1 MNTANGTYSS
11 TAGVGS
17 NIYNFVPGT
26 YFSSPTMDA
35 GGFGAAGARAA
46 TPVAPVEY
54 YGANIDYSGFVDPNA
69 GMGEFRKGLNRGW
82 EQTQALGY
90 GSVGLLGDIL
100 GLDEVRDWGF
110 EGYQRNM
117 EEAAHYQAAT
127 PGFTDIDSVG
137 SALDWVAGTA
147 GELIPTAASTIATA
161 GGASIL
167 ARTVGS
173 KLLRRYAAK
182 EIAQKTAELSAAG
195 FAQDQAKALATKE
208 ALANLSR
215 KVGTASMIG
224 FSAGQEAGANWG
236 QDVENHG
243 KANTS
248 PGLDL
253 MFGLAS
259 GMSEAIW
266 GADASLWRAVTGR
279 AVKPSV
285 ERAFR
290 RELINGLPKA
300 MISEGSQEAFQE
312 ILSKINANIQDSK
325 DLVTVDDIEDIFN
338 AAMAGS
344 LGGAGFHMPTLLAS
358 RRQRKQDNTKAFEQN
373 ASTGVD
379 SITRTTNPLNDPA
392 DTRRMQQDLVEARN
406 PWMVARKQEQD
417 YLRGW
422 DEYANEERAKFEQSW
437 NSANAKLLSSF
448 AAIQDKL
455 PRLNELPPNER
466 KNINRILAQHQKYT
480 QEKQKALDALNKRL
494 DKGYTAADG
503 TLITAAKRQV
513 MLDNKRRYEQI
524 NAVPA
529 LNRVLEDATVYA
541 QKVGNAI
548 DKRITT
554 ITSAINELTARME
567 SDQRSLS
574 LTADKYR
581 RYQAELKKLTNMR
594 AASLRSKRNVVKA
607 ISKITKKASNITQDE
622 LGSVGL
628 DVQELYHVGDSA
640 LELSRTND
648 IFREGQATRLED
660 VNDRF
665 EQLKEQVQKA
675 QKRVDALSD
684 EKYGDRKKAVQDVLR
699 NTAISLSGTDL
710 YRDMPLRNFEGPTDT
725 DPTANAREQQER
737 EATDRATIRSGFDSL
752 KNEVLREQQVL
763 AQQQDI
769 AARNEVIR
777 DNTGQQNV
785 QADPQDTQIK
795 PQEPRGGTENE
806 NPTQPLGQQEIEPQK
821 VTSAIESDVAIERE
835 RENNQSVATAVRSL
849 DNMSKQRI
857 IRLTEWLSN
866 TMKSLPV
873 LRDKVVLCLN
883 GSDAVLPIEVRN
895 SLQNVQGAVRGVYW
909 NDRIYLFT
917 DNIMNKQD
925 AVRTLIHE
933 GVVHYGLRSIM
944 TNEQLGKFLDLTY
957 HNFANTKEWSD
968 FQSRRPEYFKNGDRV
983 TQAEEFVAYLA
994 EQMKLSRMLGPSTKS
1009 LFTRVVSFLRNL
1021 LASIGLFENV
1031 TSKDIRDV
1039 ISLSAQNLARKRGDA
1054 DYIASTIKGLE
1065 VLIGDT
1071 VPLQDS
1077 VMFQTAFHG
1086 TPHKFDQFTL
1096 DHIGSGEGAQAHG
1109 WGLYFAQ
1116 NREVSEGYRDRL
1128 ADKNT
1133 VVQLGENQ
1141 YTAIYTGTIR
1151 PDWVAADGQKVTP
1164 YSPLEL
1170 ALSALYETGNVA
1182 DAVAYLEDIQS
1193 DLESIDDLYETDR
1206 RKLSNIPRALLYL
1219 EDSKIDFV
1227 KSGSLF
1233 EVDIPENDVLLD
1245 EDLPISSQPEKVKEV
1260 VNKLIDLYELPVTEA
1275 DSGGKFYRKYSQ
1287 EMLSPEDASRD
1298 LNDRGI
1304 KGITYDG
1311 MLDGRCFVVFDDKAI
1326 KILNK
1331 LEDVVNNPEIRYAF
1345 QERQVNEDPVYGM
1358 RFLSAEASQP
1368 YYRNLE
1374 GTRSGNTNTPYIVN
1388 LPKNS
1393 NTLNLNDVITSQSNQ
1408 VQSRLKKLIDT
1419 LGVDINPKTTS
1430 GWSLYNILSE
1440 ALGSKRKAT
1449 EILRDFGVRGAQYA
1463 ENGNNN
1469 FYLFEGNNLSD
1480 KPYQYNTDVLSEPK
1494 FLVTKE
1500 TPADEI
1506 TTDLV
1511 TGDLTTKDTADEL
1524 SYMNALYSEVESQS
1538 KGLNRLRDVLK
1549 TGKTRDKDGNIIEHS
1564 LWEKV
1569 IEGSVDQYRRLYTVQ
1584 NYLKKKFPG
1593 IINGVT
1599 NVYQQLQGMI
1609 NRIRQ
1614 AQCNYRNEFF
1624 RPAIEAL
1631 QSIDAP
1637 IPVYDKDGNIV
1648 RTYKKGDALYE
1659 DFLLKMFDDVLV
1671 ARHAAERNKSVSDRM
1686 RGHRYPIKD
1695 EDGNV
1700 VGTGHTNRK
1709 KPSEKDTI
1717 INASGMSDAQAAR
1730 ILERYGNFP
1739 GLDKAIAH
1747 VDRMNKFTLNT
1758 MLSNNLITQEAYD
1771 RMSKYDFY
1779 VPLIGWQ
1786 EMGEQ
1791 MFPAYFRSGGR
1802 SMSTGGKP
1810 VVRTAK
1816 GRSGLPESPFLRSV
1830 KQMDDIL
1837 AIAERNELMRNFG
1850 ELVKSVNNTED
1861 KNTLFEFDNKNPE
1874 AVRLQVL
1881 KDGTIGFVTKTTE
1894 FQGSGEGAVTY
1905 IDNDGSAKRIVI
1917 HDKWLAAAMR
1927 GENRAPISAYVNTL
1941 RKYTGI
1947 MTQYMTARNPAFA
1960 IVNPIRDLPSAII
1973 NIGSSIEENIQR
1985 GLLEKTEDI
1994 QKGVVKDVVSGKLMK
2009 LVWDISKYDTLG
2021 TKFDTSKYDAGLV
2034 SDLNDWRTYGGHTR
2048 MIDEM
2053 TVKDM
2058 AKSVRKELKEKGP
2071 IKSVANKLI
2080 DYMDVL
2086 SDTTENTTRFAV
2098 YRNFMKAFRENL
2110 NKRAKEEGWSDA
2122 RYAEELDIAKQKSV
2136 NIALECT
2143 VNFTRKGA
2151 WANAYNPLWAFSS
2164 ASLQSFA
2171 RICRNLWRPT
2181 STPQQNFKRVS
2192 KFLATGMAFPLMW
2205 GTVARAIMGDDDDGI
2220 NRYDKIPDY
2229 VKYGNLI
2236 IPMPFSDGGYV
2247 KIPLPYG
2254 YNVFTAAGTIFD
2266 DVIHGNTSATKGSMS
2281 LLKIAMNGVSP
2292 IDPSEQGILAFVP
2305 TLFKPVVEV
2314 AANVNFAGA
2323 PIMPS
2328 GPGTDSLAD
2337 HMKSWA
2343 STPQAYKDAAALINF
2358 ISGGWITKD
2367 GIGAV
2372 DISPETIEHITMS
2385 YSGGIGRI
2393 FQQMITLATS
2403 PAFGH
2408 EVGVKDVPVL
2418 NRLYGTTTY
2427 QNNNALY
2434 NRYNDQVNVAK
2445 ALMREAEGNPERT
2458 RELRDNFRSALSLEK
2473 KAQSATTE
2481 LNKIKQAE
2489 RALRKRYPQ
2498 GTKSRAFNAQMEL
2511 IQKRKERVMKRF
2523 NASAHRA
2530 GLTMD

>member
-26 YFSSPTMDA
+26 YFSSPTVDA

-117 EEAAHYQAAT
+117 EEAAQYQAAT

-266 GADASLWRAVTGR
+266 GADASLWRAITGR

-392 DTRRMQQDLVEARN
+392 DTRRMQQDLIEARN
-406 PWMVARKQEQD
+406 PWMVARQQEQE

-567 SDQRSLS
+567 SDQKSLS

-660 VNDRF
+660 INDRF

-684 EKYGDRKKAVQDVLR
+684 EKYGDRKQAVQDVLR

-725 DPTANAREQQER
+725 DPVANAREQQER

-785 QADPQDTQIK
+785 QADPQYTQIK
-795 PQEPRGGTENE
+795 PQEPRRGTENE

-821 VTSAIESDVAIERE
+821 VTSAIEQDKAVARE
-835 RENNQSVATAVRSL
+835 QELHQSVATSVLSQDQQVRSHL
-849 DNMSKQRI
+849 KTVTNWI
-857 IRLTEWLSN
+857 NN
-866 TMKSLPV
+866 TLNTLPS
-873 LRDKVVLCLN
+873 LRDNVVLCVDGN
-883 GSDAVLPIEVRN
+883 DSVLPLEVHN
-895 SLQNVQGAVRGVYW
+895 ALDSYTGTPKGVYW
-909 NDRIYLFT
+909 NGKVYLFT
-917 DNIMNKQD
+917 SNIRNKQD
-925 AVRTLIHE
+925 AVRTLVHE
-933 GVVHYGLRSIM
+933 GVAHFGLRSIM
-944 TNEQLGKFLDLTY
+944 TDAQLGNFLNLVY
-957 HNFANTKEWSD
+957 NNFNKSAEWKE
-968 FQSRRPEYFKNGDRV
+968 FVSRRSDAVKNADKV
-983 TQAEEFVAYLA
+983 TQAEEFVAYIA
-994 EQMKLSRMLGPSTKS
+994 EQMKVSQLVRPTTKS
-1009 LFTRVVSFLRNL
+1009 IFTRVINFLRNVL
-1021 LASIGLFENV
+1021 SKLGVGSDV
-1031 TSKDIRDV
+1031 TINDIREV
-1039 ISLSAQNLARKRGDA
+1039 IRLSAENLSRTDN
-1054 DYIASTIKGLE
+1054 DIANSIKE
-1065 VLIGDT
+1065 I
-1071 VPLQDS
+1071 
-1077 VMFQTAFHG
+1077 
-1086 TPHKFDQFTL
+1086 
-1096 DHIGSGEGAQAHG
+1096 
-1109 WGLYFAQ
+1109 
-1116 NREVSEGYRDRL
+1116 
-1128 ADKNT
+1128 
-1133 VVQLGENQ
+1133 
-1141 YTAIYTGTIR
+1141 
-1151 PDWVAADGQKVTP
+1151 
-1164 YSPLEL
+1164 
-1170 ALSALYETGNVA
+1170 
-1182 DAVAYLEDIQS
+1182 
-1193 DLESIDDLYETDR
+1193 
-1206 RKLSNIPRALLYL
+1206 
-1219 EDSKIDFV
+1219 
-1227 KSGSLF
+1227 
-1233 EVDIPENDVLLD
+1233 
-1245 EDLPISSQPEKVKEV
+1245 EV
-1260 VNKLIDLYELPVTEA
+1260 VETLGASVKKPVI
-1275 DSGGKFYRKYSQ
+1275 
-1287 EMLSPEDASRD
+1287 EDEVY
-1298 LNDRGI
+1298 GI
-1304 KGITYDG
+1304 K
-1311 MLDGRCFVVFDDKAI
+1311 
-1326 KILNK
+1326 
-1331 LEDVVNNPEIRYAF
+1331 
-1345 QERQVNEDPVYGM
+1345 
-1358 RFLSAEASQP
+1358 FLSAAASQG
-1368 YYRNLE
+1368 YYKRLE
-1374 GTRSGNTNTPYIVN
+1374 GSRSGNTNTPYILN

-1393 NTLNLNDVITSQSNQ
+1393 NTLNLNDKLNEQSEQ
-1408 VQSRLKKLIDT
+1408 VQARLNKLIQTTGLSVEMIPNQDGT
-1419 LGVDINPKTTS
+1419 FSAYFGEKEVAYGLNETQADDYLSEGKFINDVT
-1430 GWSLYNILSE
+1430 GWDVYNILAS
-1440 ALGSKRKAT
+1440 ALGSKRDAT
-1449 EILRDFGVRGAQYA
+1449 VALRDFGIRGAQFA
-1463 ENGNNN
+1463 KDGNNSY
-1469 FYLFEGNNLSD
+1469 FLFEGNNISS
-1480 KPYQYNTDVLSEPK
+1480 KPFEYNLEVLSEPK
-1494 FLVTKE
+1494 FLVTDE
-1500 TPADEI
+1500 TKAEDIVVDP
-1506 TTDLV
+1506 V
-1511 TGDLTTKDTADEL
+1511 TGELTQKDTADEL
-1524 SYMNALYSEVESQS
+1524 SYMNALYAEVESQS
-1538 KGLNRLRDVLK
+1538 KGLGKLKEVLK
-1549 TGKTRDKDGNIIEHS
+1549 TGKSRDADGNLIEHS

-1659 DFLLKMFDDVLV
+1659 DFLLKMLDDVLV

-1791 MFPAYFRSGGR
+1791 MFPAYFKSGGR

-1850 ELVKSVNNTED
+1850 ELVKSVNKTED
-1861 KNTLFEFDNKNPE
+1861 KNTLFEFDQKNPE

-1905 IDNDGSAKRIVI
+1905 IDNDGSVKRIVI

-2009 LVWDISKYDTLG
+2009 LIWDISKYDTLG

-2122 RYAEELDIAKQKSV
+2122 KYAEELDIAKQKSV

-2171 RICRNLWRPT
+2171 RICRNLWRST

-2236 IPMPFSDGGYV
+2236 IPMPFSDGGYI

-2367 GIGAV
+2367 GIGMV

-2393 FQQMITLATS
+2393 LQQMITLATS

-2458 RELRDNFRSALSLEK
+2458 RELRDNFRNALSLEK

-2511 IQKRKERVMKRF
+2511 IQKRKEQVMKRF

>member
-26 YFSSPTMDA
+26 YFSSPAVDA

-54 YGANIDYSGFVDPNA
+54 YGANIDYSGFIDPNA

-117 EEAAHYQAAT
+117 EEAAQYQAAT
-127 PGFTDIDSVG
+127 PGFTDIDSLG
-137 SALDWVAGTA
+137 SAANWIAGTF

-161 GGASIL
+161 GGASLL

-266 GADASLWRAVTGR
+266 GADASLWRAITGR

-567 SDQRSLS
+567 QDQKSLS

-581 RYQAELKKLTNMR
+581 RYQVELKKLTNMR

-607 ISKITKKASNITQDE
+607 VSKITKKASNITQDE

-628 DVQELYHVGDSA
+628 DIQELYHVGDSA

-660 VNDRF
+660 INDRF
-665 EQLKEQVQKA
+665 EQLKGQVQKA

-684 EKYGDRKKAVQDVLR
+684 EKYGDKKKAVQDVLR

-725 DPTANAREQQER
+725 DPIANAREQQER
-737 EATDRATIRSGFDSL
+737 EATDRDTIRSGFDSL
-752 KNEVLREQQVL
+752 KNEVLREQQAL

-795 PQEPRGGTENE
+795 PQEPVRDTENE

-821 VTSAIESDVAIERE
+821 VTSAIEQDKAVARE
-835 RENNQSVATAVRSL
+835 QELHQSVATSVLSQDQQVRSHL
-849 DNMSKQRI
+849 KTVTNWI
-857 IRLTEWLSN
+857 NN
-866 TMKSLPV
+866 TLNTLPS
-873 LRDKVVLCLN
+873 LRDNVVLCVDGN
-883 GSDAVLPIEVRN
+883 DSVLPLEVHN
-895 SLQNVQGAVRGVYW
+895 ALDSYTGTPKGVYW
-909 NDRIYLFT
+909 NGKVYLFT
-917 DNIMNKQD
+917 SNIRNKQD
-925 AVRTLIHE
+925 AVRTLVHE
-933 GVVHYGLRSIM
+933 GVAHFGLRSIM
-944 TNEQLGKFLDLTY
+944 TDVQLGNFLNLVY
-957 HNFANTKEWSD
+957 NNFNKSAEWREFVNRRSD
-968 FQSRRPEYFKNGDRV
+968 AVKNADKV
-983 TQAEEFVAYLA
+983 TQAEEFVAYIA
-994 EQMKLSRMLGPSTKS
+994 EQMKVSQLVRPTTKS
-1009 LFTRVVSFLRNL
+1009 IFTRVINFLRNVL
-1021 LASIGLFENV
+1021 SKLGVGSDV
-1031 TSKDIRDV
+1031 TINDIREV
-1039 ISLSAQNLARKRGDA
+1039 IRLSAENLSRTDN
-1054 DYIASTIKGLE
+1054 DIANSIKE
-1065 VLIGDT
+1065 I
-1071 VPLQDS
+1071 
-1077 VMFQTAFHG
+1077 
-1086 TPHKFDQFTL
+1086 
-1096 DHIGSGEGAQAHG
+1096 
-1109 WGLYFAQ
+1109 
-1116 NREVSEGYRDRL
+1116 
-1128 ADKNT
+1128 
-1133 VVQLGENQ
+1133 
-1141 YTAIYTGTIR
+1141 
-1151 PDWVAADGQKVTP
+1151 
-1164 YSPLEL
+1164 
-1170 ALSALYETGNVA
+1170 
-1182 DAVAYLEDIQS
+1182 
-1193 DLESIDDLYETDR
+1193 
-1206 RKLSNIPRALLYL
+1206 
-1219 EDSKIDFV
+1219 
-1227 KSGSLF
+1227 
-1233 EVDIPENDVLLD
+1233 
-1245 EDLPISSQPEKVKEV
+1245 EV
-1260 VNKLIDLYELPVTEA
+1260 VETLGASVKKPVI
-1275 DSGGKFYRKYSQ
+1275 
-1287 EMLSPEDASRD
+1287 EDEVY
-1298 LNDRGI
+1298 GI
-1304 KGITYDG
+1304 K
-1311 MLDGRCFVVFDDKAI
+1311 
-1326 KILNK
+1326 
-1331 LEDVVNNPEIRYAF
+1331 
-1345 QERQVNEDPVYGM
+1345 
-1358 RFLSAEASQP
+1358 FLSAAASQG
-1368 YYRNLE
+1368 YYKRLE
-1374 GTRSGNTNTPYIVN
+1374 GSRSGNTNTPYILN

-1393 NTLNLNDVITSQSNQ
+1393 NTLNLNDKLNEQSEQ
-1408 VQSRLKKLIDT
+1408 VQARLNKLI
-1419 LGVDINPKTTS
+1419 KTTGLSVEMIPNQDGTFSAYFGEKEVAS
-1430 GWSLYNILSE
+1430 GLNETQANDYLSE
-1440 ALGSKRKAT
+1440 GKFIDDVTGWDVYNTLASALGSKRDAT
-1449 EILRDFGVRGAQYA
+1449 VALRDFGIRGAQFA
-1463 ENGNNN
+1463 QDGNNSY
-1469 FYLFEGNNLSD
+1469 FLFEGNNISN
-1480 KPYQYNTDVLSEPK
+1480 KPFEYNLEALSEPK
-1494 FLVTKE
+1494 FLITDETKAE
-1500 TPADEI
+1500 DIVVDP
-1506 TTDLV
+1506 V
-1511 TGDLTTKDTADEL
+1511 TGELTQKDTADEL
-1524 SYMNALYSEVESQS
+1524 SYMNALYAEVESQS
-1538 KGLNRLRDVLK
+1538 KGLGKLKEVLK
-1549 TGKTRDKDGNIIEHS
+1549 TGKSRDADGNLIEHS

-1631 QSIDAP
+1631 QSIDTP

-1659 DFLLKMFDDVLV
+1659 DFLLKMLDDVLV

-1686 RGHRYPIKD
+1686 RGHRYHIKD

-1747 VDRMNKFTLNT
+1747 IDRMNKFTLNT
-1758 MLSNNLITQEAYD
+1758 MLSNNLITKEAYD

-1791 MFPAYFRSGGR
+1791 MFPAYFKSGGR

-1850 ELVKSVNNTED
+1850 ELVKSVNKTED
-1861 KNTLFEFDNKNPE
+1861 KNTLFEFDQKNPE

-1905 IDNDGSAKRIVI
+1905 IDNDGSVKRIVI

-2009 LVWDISKYDTLG
+2009 LIWDISKYDTLG

-2236 IPMPFSDGGYV
+2236 IPMPFSDGGYI

-2403 PAFGH
+2403 PVFGH

-2458 RELRDNFRSALSLEK
+2458 RELRDNFRNALSLEK

>member
-26 YFSSPTMDA
+26 YFSSPTVDA

-46 TPVAPVEY
+46 TPVEY

-117 EEAAHYQAAT
+117 EEAAQYQAAT

-137 SALDWVAGTA
+137 SALDWMAGTA

-167 ARTVGS
+167 ARTAGS

-208 ALANLSR
+208 AFANLSR

-358 RRQRKQDNTKAFEQN
+358 RRQRKEDNTKAFEQN

-466 KNINRILAQHQKYT
+466 KNINRILAQHQKYA

-554 ITSAINELTARME
+554 TTSAINELTARME
-567 SDQRSLS
+567 SDQKSLS

-660 VNDRF
+660 INDRF

-725 DPTANAREQQER
+725 DPVANAREQQER

-821 VTSAIESDVAIERE
+821 VTSAIEQDKAVVRE
-835 RENNQSVATAVRSL
+835 QELHQSIATSVLSQDQQVRNHLKTVTNWINNTL
-849 DNMSKQRI
+849 
-857 IRLTEWLSN
+857 N
-866 TMKSLPV
+866 TLPS
-873 LRDKVVLCLN
+873 LRDNVVLCVDGN
-883 GSDAVLPIEVRN
+883 DSVLPIEVHN
-895 SLQNVQGAVRGVYW
+895 ALDSYTGTPKGVYW
-909 NDRIYLFT
+909 DGKVYLFT
-917 DNIMNKQD
+917 SNIRNKQD
-925 AVRTLIHE
+925 AVRTLVHE
-933 GVVHYGLRSIM
+933 GVAHFGLRSIM
-944 TNEQLGKFLDLTY
+944 TDVQLGNFLNLVY
-957 HNFANTKEWSD
+957 NNFNKSAEWKE
-968 FQSRRPEYFKNGDRV
+968 FVSRRSDAVKNADKV
-983 TQAEEFVAYLA
+983 TQAEEFVAYIA
-994 EQMKLSRMLGPSTKS
+994 EQMKVSQLVRPTTKS
-1009 LFTRVVSFLRNL
+1009 IFTRVINFLRNVL
-1021 LASIGLFENV
+1021 SKLGVGSDV
-1031 TSKDIRDV
+1031 TINDIREV
-1039 ISLSAQNLARKRGDA
+1039 IRLSAENLSRTDN
-1054 DYIASTIKGLE
+1054 DIANSIKE
-1065 VLIGDT
+1065 I
-1071 VPLQDS
+1071 
-1077 VMFQTAFHG
+1077 
-1086 TPHKFDQFTL
+1086 
-1096 DHIGSGEGAQAHG
+1096 
-1109 WGLYFAQ
+1109 
-1116 NREVSEGYRDRL
+1116 
-1128 ADKNT
+1128 
-1133 VVQLGENQ
+1133 
-1141 YTAIYTGTIR
+1141 
-1151 PDWVAADGQKVTP
+1151 
-1164 YSPLEL
+1164 
-1170 ALSALYETGNVA
+1170 
-1182 DAVAYLEDIQS
+1182 
-1193 DLESIDDLYETDR
+1193 
-1206 RKLSNIPRALLYL
+1206 
-1219 EDSKIDFV
+1219 
-1227 KSGSLF
+1227 
-1233 EVDIPENDVLLD
+1233 
-1245 EDLPISSQPEKVKEV
+1245 EV
-1260 VNKLIDLYELPVTEA
+1260 VETLGASVKKPVI
-1275 DSGGKFYRKYSQ
+1275 
-1287 EMLSPEDASRD
+1287 EDEVY
-1298 LNDRGI
+1298 GI
-1304 KGITYDG
+1304 K
-1311 MLDGRCFVVFDDKAI
+1311 
-1326 KILNK
+1326 
-1331 LEDVVNNPEIRYAF
+1331 
-1345 QERQVNEDPVYGM
+1345 
-1358 RFLSAEASQP
+1358 FLSAAASQG
-1368 YYRNLE
+1368 YYKRLE
-1374 GTRSGNTNTPYIVN
+1374 GSRSGNTNTPYILN

-1393 NTLNLNDVITSQSNQ
+1393 NTFNLNDKLNEQSEQ
-1408 VQSRLKKLIDT
+1408 VQARLNKLIQ
-1419 LGVDINPKTTS
+1419 TTGLSVEMIPNQDGTFSAHFGEKEVAS
-1430 GWSLYNILSE
+1430 GLNETQANDYLSE
-1440 ALGSKRKAT
+1440 GKFINDVTGWDVYNTLASALGSKRDAT
-1449 EILRDFGVRGAQYA
+1449 VALRDFGIRGAQFA
-1463 ENGNNN
+1463 KDGNNSY
-1469 FYLFEGNNLSD
+1469 FLFEGNNISS
-1480 KPYQYNTDVLSEPK
+1480 KPFEYNLEVLSEPK
-1494 FLVTKE
+1494 FLVTDE
-1500 TPADEI
+1500 TKAEDIVVDP
-1506 TTDLV
+1506 V
-1511 TGDLTTKDTADEL
+1511 TGELTQKDTADEL
-1524 SYMNALYSEVESQS
+1524 SYMNALYAEVESQS
-1538 KGLNRLRDVLK
+1538 KGLGKLKEVLK
-1549 TGKTRDKDGNIIEHS
+1549 TGKSRDADGNLIEHS

-1659 DFLLKMFDDVLV
+1659 DFLLKMLDDVLV

-1686 RGHRYPIKD
+1686 RGHRYLIKD

-1739 GLDKAIAH
+1739 GLDEAIAH

-1791 MFPAYFRSGGR
+1791 MFPAYFKSGGR

-1850 ELVKSVNNTED
+1850 ELVKSVNKTED
-1861 KNTLFEFDNKNPE
+1861 KNTLFEFDTKNPE

-1905 IDNDGSAKRIVI
+1905 IDNDGSVKRIVI

-1994 QKGVVKDVVSGKLMK
+1994 QKGVVKDVVSGKLTK
-2009 LVWDISKYDTLG
+2009 LIWDISKYDTLG

-2236 IPMPFSDGGYV
+2236 IPMPFSDGGYI

-2367 GIGAV
+2367 GIGMV

-2393 FQQMITLATS
+2393 LQQMITLATS

-2458 RELRDNFRSALSLEK
+2458 RELRDNFRNALSLKK

-2511 IQKRKERVMKRF
+2511 IQKRKEQVMKRF

>member
-26 YFSSPTMDA
+26 YFSSPTVDA

-54 YGANIDYSGFVDPNA
+54 YGANIDYSGFVDLNA

-117 EEAAHYQAAT
+117 EEAAQYQAAT

-224 FSAGQEAGANWG
+224 FSAGQEAGADWG

-266 GADASLWRAVTGR
+266 GADASLWRAITGR

-567 SDQRSLS
+567 SDQKSLS

-607 ISKITKKASNITQDE
+607 VSKITKKASNITQDE

-660 VNDRF
+660 INDRF

-725 DPTANAREQQER
+725 DPVANAREQQER

-795 PQEPRGGTENE
+795 PQEPVRGTENE

-821 VTSAIESDVAIERE
+821 VTSAIEQDKAVARE
-835 RENNQSVATAVRSL
+835 QELHQSVATSVLSQDQQVRSHL
-849 DNMSKQRI
+849 KTVTNWI
-857 IRLTEWLSN
+857 NN
-866 TMKSLPV
+866 TLNTLPS
-873 LRDKVVLCLN
+873 LRDNVVLCVDGN
-883 GSDAVLPIEVRN
+883 DSVLPLEVHN
-895 SLQNVQGAVRGVYW
+895 ALDSYTGTPKGVYW
-909 NDRIYLFT
+909 NGKVYLFT
-917 DNIMNKQD
+917 SNIRNKQD
-925 AVRTLIHE
+925 AVRTLVHE
-933 GVVHYGLRSIM
+933 GVAHFGLRSIM
-944 TNEQLGKFLDLTY
+944 TDAQLGNFLNLVY
-957 HNFANTKEWSD
+957 NNFNKSAEWKE
-968 FQSRRPEYFKNGDRV
+968 FVSRRSDAVKNADKV
-983 TQAEEFVAYLA
+983 TQAEEFVAYIA
-994 EQMKLSRMLGPSTKS
+994 EQMKVSQLVRPTTKS
-1009 LFTRVVSFLRNL
+1009 IFTRVINFLRNVL
-1021 LASIGLFENV
+1021 SKLGVGSDV
-1031 TSKDIRDV
+1031 TINDIREV
-1039 ISLSAQNLARKRGDA
+1039 IRLSAENLSRTDN
-1054 DYIASTIKGLE
+1054 DIANSIKE
-1065 VLIGDT
+1065 I
-1071 VPLQDS
+1071 
-1077 VMFQTAFHG
+1077 
-1086 TPHKFDQFTL
+1086 
-1096 DHIGSGEGAQAHG
+1096 
-1109 WGLYFAQ
+1109 
-1116 NREVSEGYRDRL
+1116 
-1128 ADKNT
+1128 
-1133 VVQLGENQ
+1133 
-1141 YTAIYTGTIR
+1141 
-1151 PDWVAADGQKVTP
+1151 
-1164 YSPLEL
+1164 
-1170 ALSALYETGNVA
+1170 
-1182 DAVAYLEDIQS
+1182 
-1193 DLESIDDLYETDR
+1193 
-1206 RKLSNIPRALLYL
+1206 
-1219 EDSKIDFV
+1219 
-1227 KSGSLF
+1227 
-1233 EVDIPENDVLLD
+1233 
-1245 EDLPISSQPEKVKEV
+1245 EV
-1260 VNKLIDLYELPVTEA
+1260 VETLGASVKKPVI
-1275 DSGGKFYRKYSQ
+1275 
-1287 EMLSPEDASRD
+1287 EDEVY
-1298 LNDRGI
+1298 GI
-1304 KGITYDG
+1304 K
-1311 MLDGRCFVVFDDKAI
+1311 
-1326 KILNK
+1326 
-1331 LEDVVNNPEIRYAF
+1331 
-1345 QERQVNEDPVYGM
+1345 
-1358 RFLSAEASQP
+1358 FLSAAASQG
-1368 YYRNLE
+1368 YYKRLE
-1374 GTRSGNTNTPYIVN
+1374 GSRSGNTNTPYILN

-1393 NTLNLNDVITSQSNQ
+1393 NTLNLNDKLNEQSEQ
-1408 VQSRLKKLIDT
+1408 VQARLNKLIQ
-1419 LGVDINPKTTS
+1419 TTGLS
-1430 GWSLYNILSE
+1430 VEMIPNQDGTFSAYFGEKEVAYGLNETQANDYLSE
-1440 ALGSKRKAT
+1440 GKFINDVTGWDVYNTLASALGSKRDAT
-1449 EILRDFGVRGAQYA
+1449 VALRDFGVRGAQFA
-1463 ENGNNN
+1463 KDGNNSY
-1469 FYLFEGNNLSD
+1469 FLFEGNNISS
-1480 KPYQYNTDVLSEPK
+1480 KPFEYNLEVLSEPK
-1494 FLVTKE
+1494 FLVTDE
-1500 TPADEI
+1500 TKAEDIVVDP
-1506 TTDLV
+1506 V
-1511 TGDLTTKDTADEL
+1511 TGELTQKDTADEL
-1524 SYMNALYSEVESQS
+1524 SYMNALYAEVESQS
-1538 KGLNRLRDVLK
+1538 KGLGKLKEVLK
-1549 TGKTRDKDGNIIEHS
+1549 TGKSRDADGNLIEHS

-1637 IPVYDKDGNIV
+1637 IPVYDRDGNII
-1648 RTYKKGDALYE
+1648 RTYKKGDAFYE
-1659 DFLLKMFDDVLV
+1659 DFLLKMLDDVLV

-1686 RGHRYPIKD
+1686 RGHRYSIKD

-1791 MFPAYFRSGGR
+1791 MFPAYFKSGGR

-1850 ELVKSVNNTED
+1850 ELVKSVNKTED

-1905 IDNDGSAKRIVI
+1905 IDNDGSVKRIVI

-2009 LVWDISKYDTLG
+2009 LIWDISKYDTLG

-2122 RYAEELDIAKQKSV
+2122 KYAEELDIAKQKSV

-2171 RICRNLWRPT
+2171 RICRNLWRST

-2236 IPMPFSDGGYV
+2236 IPMPFSDGGYI

-2367 GIGAV
+2367 GIGMV

-2393 FQQMITLATS
+2393 LQQMITLATS

-2489 RALRKRYPQ
+2489 RTLRKRYPQ

-2511 IQKRKERVMKRF
+2511 IQKRKEQVMKRF

>member
-26 YFSSPTMDA
+26 YFSSPTVDA

-110 EGYQRNM
+110 EGYQKNM
-117 EEAAHYQAAT
+117 EEAAQYQAAT

-161 GGASIL
+161 SGASIL

-266 GADASLWRAVTGR
+266 GADASLWRAITGR
-279 AVKPSV
+279 AVKPNV

-554 ITSAINELTARME
+554 ITSAINELSARME
-567 SDQRSLS
+567 SDQKSLS

-725 DPTANAREQQER
+725 DPVANAREQQER

-752 KNEVLREQQVL
+752 KNEVLRGQQAL

-795 PQEPRGGTENE
+795 PQEPARGTENE

-821 VTSAIESDVAIERE
+821 VTSAIEQDKAVARE
-835 RENNQSVATAVRSL
+835 QELHQSVATSVLSQDQQVRSHL
-849 DNMSKQRI
+849 KTVTNWI
-857 IRLTEWLSN
+857 NN
-866 TMKSLPV
+866 TLNTLPS
-873 LRDKVVLCLN
+873 LRDNVVLCVDGN
-883 GSDAVLPIEVRN
+883 DSVLPLEVHN
-895 SLQNVQGAVRGVYW
+895 ALDSYTGTPKGVYW
-909 NDRIYLFT
+909 NGKVYLFT
-917 DNIMNKQD
+917 SNIRNKQD
-925 AVRTLIHE
+925 AVRTLVHE
-933 GVVHYGLRSIM
+933 GVAHFGLRSIM
-944 TNEQLGKFLDLTY
+944 TDVQLGNFLNLVY
-957 HNFANTKEWSD
+957 NNFNKSAEWRE
-968 FQSRRPEYFKNGDRV
+968 FVSRRSDAVKNADKV
-983 TQAEEFVAYLA
+983 TQAEEFVAYIA
-994 EQMKLSRMLGPSTKS
+994 EQMKVSQLVRPTTKS
-1009 LFTRVVSFLRNL
+1009 IFTRVINFLRNVL
-1021 LASIGLFENV
+1021 SKLGVGSDV
-1031 TSKDIRDV
+1031 TINDIREV
-1039 ISLSAQNLARKRGDA
+1039 IRLSAENLSRTDN
-1054 DYIASTIKGLE
+1054 DIANSIKE
-1065 VLIGDT
+1065 I
-1071 VPLQDS
+1071 
-1077 VMFQTAFHG
+1077 
-1086 TPHKFDQFTL
+1086 
-1096 DHIGSGEGAQAHG
+1096 
-1109 WGLYFAQ
+1109 
-1116 NREVSEGYRDRL
+1116 
-1128 ADKNT
+1128 
-1133 VVQLGENQ
+1133 
-1141 YTAIYTGTIR
+1141 
-1151 PDWVAADGQKVTP
+1151 
-1164 YSPLEL
+1164 
-1170 ALSALYETGNVA
+1170 
-1182 DAVAYLEDIQS
+1182 
-1193 DLESIDDLYETDR
+1193 
-1206 RKLSNIPRALLYL
+1206 
-1219 EDSKIDFV
+1219 
-1227 KSGSLF
+1227 
-1233 EVDIPENDVLLD
+1233 
-1245 EDLPISSQPEKVKEV
+1245 EV
-1260 VNKLIDLYELPVTEA
+1260 VETLGASVKKPVI
-1275 DSGGKFYRKYSQ
+1275 
-1287 EMLSPEDASRD
+1287 EDEVY
-1298 LNDRGI
+1298 GI
-1304 KGITYDG
+1304 K
-1311 MLDGRCFVVFDDKAI
+1311 
-1326 KILNK
+1326 
-1331 LEDVVNNPEIRYAF
+1331 
-1345 QERQVNEDPVYGM
+1345 
-1358 RFLSAEASQP
+1358 FLSAAASQG
-1368 YYRNLE
+1368 YYKRLE
-1374 GTRSGNTNTPYIVN
+1374 GSRSGNTNTPYILN

-1393 NTLNLNDVITSQSNQ
+1393 NTLNLNDKLNEQSEQ
-1408 VQSRLKKLIDT
+1408 VQARLNKLIQ
-1419 LGVDINPKTTS
+1419 TTGLSVEMIPNQDGTFSAYFGEKEVAS
-1430 GWSLYNILSE
+1430 GLNETQANDYLSE
-1440 ALGSKRKAT
+1440 GKFINDVTGWDVYNTLASALGSKRDAT
-1449 EILRDFGVRGAQYA
+1449 VALRDFGIRGAQFA
-1463 ENGNNN
+1463 KDGNNSY
-1469 FYLFEGNNLSD
+1469 FLFEGNNISS
-1480 KPYQYNTDVLSEPK
+1480 KPFEYNLEALSEPK
-1494 FLVTKE
+1494 FLVTDE
-1500 TPADEI
+1500 TKAEDIVVDP
-1506 TTDLV
+1506 V
-1511 TGDLTTKDTADEL
+1511 TGELTQKDTADEL
-1524 SYMNALYSEVESQS
+1524 SYMNALYAEVESQS
-1538 KGLNRLRDVLK
+1538 KGLGKLKEVLK
-1549 TGKTRDKDGNIIEHS
+1549 TGKSRDADGNLIEHS

-1569 IEGSVDQYRRLYTVQ
+1569 IEESVDPYRRLYTVQ

-1631 QSIDAP
+1631 QSIDTP
-1637 IPVYDKDGNIV
+1637 IPVYDKDGNII

-1659 DFLLKMFDDVLV
+1659 DFLLKMLDDVLV

-1791 MFPAYFRSGGR
+1791 MFPAYFKSGGR

-1861 KNTLFEFDNKNPE
+1861 KNTLFEFDQKNPE

-1905 IDNDGSAKRIVI
+1905 IDNDGSVKRIVI

-1985 GLLEKTEDI
+1985 GLLEKTGDI

-2009 LVWDISKYDTLG
+2009 LIWDISKYDTLG

-2122 RYAEELDIAKQKSV
+2122 KYAEELDIAKQKSV

-2236 IPMPFSDGGYV
+2236 IPMPFSDGGYI

-2367 GIGAV
+2367 GIGMV

-2393 FQQMITLATS
+2393 LQQMITLATS

-2511 IQKRKERVMKRF
+2511 IQKRKEQVMKRF

>member
-26 YFSSPTMDA
+26 YFSSPTVDA

-117 EEAAHYQAAT
+117 EEAAQYQAAT

-266 GADASLWRAVTGR
+266 GADASLWRAITGR
-279 AVKPSV
+279 AVKPNV

-567 SDQRSLS
+567 SDQKSLS

-607 ISKITKKASNITQDE
+607 VSKITKKASNITQDE

-660 VNDRF
+660 INDRF

-725 DPTANAREQQER
+725 DPVANAREQQER

-795 PQEPRGGTENE
+795 PQEPRRGTENE

-821 VTSAIESDVAIERE
+821 VTSAIEQDKAVARE
-835 RENNQSVATAVRSL
+835 QELHQSVATSVLSQDQQVRSHL
-849 DNMSKQRI
+849 KTVTNWI
-857 IRLTEWLSN
+857 NN
-866 TMKSLPV
+866 TLNTLPS
-873 LRDKVVLCLN
+873 LRDNVVLCVDGN
-883 GSDAVLPIEVRN
+883 DSVLPLEVHN
-895 SLQNVQGAVRGVYW
+895 ALDSYTGTLKGVYW
-909 NDRIYLFT
+909 NGKVYLFT
-917 DNIMNKQD
+917 SNIRNKQD
-925 AVRTLIHE
+925 AVRTLVHE
-933 GVVHYGLRSIM
+933 GVAHFGLRSIM
-944 TNEQLGKFLDLTY
+944 TDVQLGNFLNLVY
-957 HNFANTKEWSD
+957 NNFNKSAEWKE
-968 FQSRRPEYFKNGDRV
+968 FISRRSDAVKNADKV
-983 TQAEEFVAYLA
+983 TQAEEFVAYIA
-994 EQMKLSRMLGPSTKS
+994 EQMKVSQLVRPTTKS
-1009 LFTRVVSFLRNL
+1009 IFTRVINFLRNVL
-1021 LASIGLFENV
+1021 SKLGVGSDV
-1031 TSKDIRDV
+1031 TINDIREV
-1039 ISLSAQNLARKRGDA
+1039 IRLSAENLSRTDN
-1054 DYIASTIKGLE
+1054 DIANSIKE
-1065 VLIGDT
+1065 I
-1071 VPLQDS
+1071 
-1077 VMFQTAFHG
+1077 
-1086 TPHKFDQFTL
+1086 
-1096 DHIGSGEGAQAHG
+1096 
-1109 WGLYFAQ
+1109 
-1116 NREVSEGYRDRL
+1116 
-1128 ADKNT
+1128 
-1133 VVQLGENQ
+1133 
-1141 YTAIYTGTIR
+1141 
-1151 PDWVAADGQKVTP
+1151 
-1164 YSPLEL
+1164 
-1170 ALSALYETGNVA
+1170 
-1182 DAVAYLEDIQS
+1182 
-1193 DLESIDDLYETDR
+1193 
-1206 RKLSNIPRALLYL
+1206 
-1219 EDSKIDFV
+1219 
-1227 KSGSLF
+1227 
-1233 EVDIPENDVLLD
+1233 
-1245 EDLPISSQPEKVKEV
+1245 EV
-1260 VNKLIDLYELPVTEA
+1260 VETLGVSVKKPVI
-1275 DSGGKFYRKYSQ
+1275 
-1287 EMLSPEDASRD
+1287 EDEVY
-1298 LNDRGI
+1298 GI
-1304 KGITYDG
+1304 K
-1311 MLDGRCFVVFDDKAI
+1311 
-1326 KILNK
+1326 
-1331 LEDVVNNPEIRYAF
+1331 
-1345 QERQVNEDPVYGM
+1345 
-1358 RFLSAEASQP
+1358 FLSAAASQG
-1368 YYRNLE
+1368 YYKRLE
-1374 GTRSGNTNTPYIVN
+1374 GSRSGNTNTPYILN

-1393 NTLNLNDVITSQSNQ
+1393 NTLNLNDKLNEQSEQ
-1408 VQSRLKKLIDT
+1408 VQARLNKLIQ
-1419 LGVDINPKTTS
+1419 TTGLSVEMIPNQDGTFSAYFGEKEVAS
-1430 GWSLYNILSE
+1430 GLNETQANDYLSE
-1440 ALGSKRKAT
+1440 GKFINDVTGWDVYNTLTSALGSKRDAT
-1449 EILRDFGVRGAQYA
+1449 IALRDFGIRGAQFA
-1463 ENGNNN
+1463 KDGNNSY
-1469 FYLFEGNNLSD
+1469 FLFEGNNISN
-1480 KPYQYNTDVLSEPK
+1480 KPFEYNLEALSEPK
-1494 FLVTKE
+1494 FLVTDE
-1500 TPADEI
+1500 TKAEDI
-1506 TTDLV
+1506 IVDSV
-1511 TGDLTTKDTADEL
+1511 TGELTQKDTADEL
-1524 SYMNALYSEVESQS
+1524 SYMNALYAEVESQS
-1538 KGLNRLRDVLK
+1538 KGLGKLKEVLK
-1549 TGKTRDKDGNIIEHS
+1549 TGKSRDADGNLIEHS

-1659 DFLLKMFDDVLV
+1659 DFLLKMLDDVLV

-1791 MFPAYFRSGGR
+1791 MFPAYFKSGGR

-1905 IDNDGSAKRIVI
+1905 IDNDGSVKRIVI

-2009 LVWDISKYDTLG
+2009 LIWDISKYDTLG

-2110 NKRAKEEGWSDA
+2110 NKRAKEEGWGDA

-2281 LLKIAMNGVSP
+2281 LLKIVMNGVSP

-2314 AANVNFAGA
+2314 AANVNFVGA

-2367 GIGAV
+2367 GIGMV

-2393 FQQMITLATS
+2393 LQQMITLATS

-2511 IQKRKERVMKRF
+2511 IQKRKEQVMKRF

>member
-26 YFSSPTMDA
+26 YFSSPTVDA

-117 EEAAHYQAAT
+117 EEAAQYQAAT

-266 GADASLWRAVTGR
+266 GADASLWRAITGR

-392 DTRRMQQDLVEARN
+392 DTRRMQQDLIEARN
-406 PWMVARKQEQD
+406 PWMVARQQEQE

-567 SDQRSLS
+567 QDQKSLS

-660 VNDRF
+660 INDRF

-684 EKYGDRKKAVQDVLR
+684 EKYGDRKQAVQDVLR

-725 DPTANAREQQER
+725 DPVANAREQQER

-785 QADPQDTQIK
+785 QADPQYTQIK
-795 PQEPRGGTENE
+795 PQEPRRGTENE

-821 VTSAIESDVAIERE
+821 VTSAIEQDKAVARE
-835 RENNQSVATAVRSL
+835 QELHQSVATSVLSQDQQVRSHL
-849 DNMSKQRI
+849 KTVTNWI
-857 IRLTEWLSN
+857 NN
-866 TMKSLPV
+866 TLNTLPS
-873 LRDKVVLCLN
+873 LRDNVVLCVDGNDSVIPL
-883 GSDAVLPIEVRN
+883 EVHN
-895 SLQNVQGAVRGVYW
+895 ALDSYTGTPKGVYW
-909 NDRIYLFT
+909 NGKVYLFT
-917 DNIMNKQD
+917 SNIRNKQD
-925 AVRTLIHE
+925 AVRTLVHE
-933 GVVHYGLRSIM
+933 GVAHFGLRSIM
-944 TNEQLGKFLDLTY
+944 TDAQLGNFLNLVY
-957 HNFANTKEWSD
+957 NNFNKSAEWKE
-968 FQSRRPEYFKNGDRV
+968 FVSRRSDAVKNADKV
-983 TQAEEFVAYLA
+983 TQAEEFVAYIA
-994 EQMKLSRMLGPSTKS
+994 EQMKVSQLVRPTTKS
-1009 LFTRVVSFLRNL
+1009 IFTRVINFLRNVL
-1021 LASIGLFENV
+1021 SKLGVGSDV
-1031 TSKDIRDV
+1031 TINDIREV
-1039 ISLSAQNLARKRGDA
+1039 IRLSAENLSRTDN
-1054 DYIASTIKGLE
+1054 DIANSIKE
-1065 VLIGDT
+1065 I
-1071 VPLQDS
+1071 
-1077 VMFQTAFHG
+1077 
-1086 TPHKFDQFTL
+1086 
-1096 DHIGSGEGAQAHG
+1096 
-1109 WGLYFAQ
+1109 
-1116 NREVSEGYRDRL
+1116 
-1128 ADKNT
+1128 
-1133 VVQLGENQ
+1133 
-1141 YTAIYTGTIR
+1141 
-1151 PDWVAADGQKVTP
+1151 
-1164 YSPLEL
+1164 
-1170 ALSALYETGNVA
+1170 
-1182 DAVAYLEDIQS
+1182 
-1193 DLESIDDLYETDR
+1193 
-1206 RKLSNIPRALLYL
+1206 
-1219 EDSKIDFV
+1219 
-1227 KSGSLF
+1227 
-1233 EVDIPENDVLLD
+1233 
-1245 EDLPISSQPEKVKEV
+1245 EV
-1260 VNKLIDLYELPVTEA
+1260 VETLGASVKKPVI
-1275 DSGGKFYRKYSQ
+1275 
-1287 EMLSPEDASRD
+1287 EDEVY
-1298 LNDRGI
+1298 GI
-1304 KGITYDG
+1304 K
-1311 MLDGRCFVVFDDKAI
+1311 
-1326 KILNK
+1326 
-1331 LEDVVNNPEIRYAF
+1331 
-1345 QERQVNEDPVYGM
+1345 
-1358 RFLSAEASQP
+1358 FLSAAASQG
-1368 YYRNLE
+1368 YYKRLE
-1374 GTRSGNTNTPYIVN
+1374 GSRSGNTNTPYILN

-1393 NTLNLNDVITSQSNQ
+1393 NTLNLNDKLNEQSEQ
-1408 VQSRLKKLIDT
+1408 VQARLNKLIQTTGLSVEMIPNQDGT
-1419 LGVDINPKTTS
+1419 FSAYFGEKEVAYGLNETQADDYLSEGKFINDVT
-1430 GWSLYNILSE
+1430 GWDVYNILAS
-1440 ALGSKRKAT
+1440 ALGSKRDAT
-1449 EILRDFGVRGAQYA
+1449 VALRDFGIRGAQFA
-1463 ENGNNN
+1463 KDGNNSY
-1469 FYLFEGNNLSD
+1469 FLFEGNNISS
-1480 KPYQYNTDVLSEPK
+1480 KPFEYNLEVLSEPK
-1494 FLVTKE
+1494 FLVTDE
-1500 TPADEI
+1500 TKAEDIVVDP
-1506 TTDLV
+1506 V
-1511 TGDLTTKDTADEL
+1511 TGELTQKDTADEL
-1524 SYMNALYSEVESQS
+1524 SYMNALYAEVESQS
-1538 KGLNRLRDVLK
+1538 KGLGKLKEVLK
-1549 TGKTRDKDGNIIEHS
+1549 TGKSRDADGNLIEHS

-1659 DFLLKMFDDVLV
+1659 DFLLKMLDDVLV

-1791 MFPAYFRSGGR
+1791 MFPAYFKSGGR

-1850 ELVKSVNNTED
+1850 ELVKSVNKTED
-1861 KNTLFEFDNKNPE
+1861 KNTLFEFDQKNPE

-1905 IDNDGSAKRIVI
+1905 IDNDGSVKRIVI

-2009 LVWDISKYDTLG
+2009 LIWDISKYDTLG

-2122 RYAEELDIAKQKSV
+2122 KYAEELDIAKQKSV

-2171 RICRNLWRPT
+2171 RICRNLWRST

-2236 IPMPFSDGGYV
+2236 IPMPFSDGGYI

-2367 GIGAV
+2367 GIGMV

-2393 FQQMITLATS
+2393 LQQMITLATS

-2458 RELRDNFRSALSLEK
+2458 RELRDNFRNALSLEK

-2511 IQKRKERVMKRF
+2511 IQKRKEQVMKRF

>member
-26 YFSSPTMDA
+26 YFSSPTVDA

-117 EEAAHYQAAT
+117 EEAAQYQAAT

-137 SALDWVAGTA
+137 SAFDWVAGTA

-224 FSAGQEAGANWG
+224 FSAGQEAGDNWG

-325 DLVTVDDIEDIFN
+325 GLVTVDDIEDIFN

-373 ASTGVD
+373 AETGVD

-406 PWMVARKQEQD
+406 PWMVARQQEQE

-422 DEYANEERAKFEQSW
+422 DEYANEERTKFEQNW
-437 NSANAKLLSSF
+437 DSANAKLLSSF

-529 LNRVLEDATVYA
+529 LNKVLEDATVYA

-567 SDQRSLS
+567 SDQKSLS

-660 VNDRF
+660 INDRF

-725 DPTANAREQQER
+725 DPVANAREQQER

-821 VTSAIESDVAIERE
+821 VTSAIEQDKAVARE
-835 RENNQSVATAVRSL
+835 QELHQSIATSVLSQDQQVRNHLKTVTNWINNTL
-849 DNMSKQRI
+849 
-857 IRLTEWLSN
+857 N
-866 TMKSLPV
+866 TLPS
-873 LRDKVVLCLN
+873 LRDNVVLCVDGN
-883 GSDAVLPIEVRN
+883 DSVLPIEVHN
-895 SLQNVQGAVRGVYW
+895 ALDSYTGTPKGVYW
-909 NDRIYLFT
+909 NGKVYLFT
-917 DNIMNKQD
+917 SNIRNKQD
-925 AVRTLIHE
+925 AVRTLVHE
-933 GVVHYGLRSIM
+933 GVAHFGLRSIM
-944 TNEQLGKFLDLTY
+944 TDVQLGNFLNLVY
-957 HNFANTKEWSD
+957 NNFNKSAEWREFVNRRSD
-968 FQSRRPEYFKNGDRV
+968 AVKNADKV
-983 TQAEEFVAYLA
+983 TQAEEFVAYIA
-994 EQMKLSRMLGPSTKS
+994 EQMKVSQLVRPTTKS
-1009 LFTRVVSFLRNL
+1009 IFTRVINFLRNVL
-1021 LASIGLFENV
+1021 SKLGVGSDV
-1031 TSKDIRDV
+1031 TINDIREV
-1039 ISLSAQNLARKRGDA
+1039 IRLSAENLSRTDN
-1054 DYIASTIKGLE
+1054 DIANSIKE
-1065 VLIGDT
+1065 I
-1071 VPLQDS
+1071 
-1077 VMFQTAFHG
+1077 
-1086 TPHKFDQFTL
+1086 
-1096 DHIGSGEGAQAHG
+1096 
-1109 WGLYFAQ
+1109 
-1116 NREVSEGYRDRL
+1116 
-1128 ADKNT
+1128 
-1133 VVQLGENQ
+1133 
-1141 YTAIYTGTIR
+1141 
-1151 PDWVAADGQKVTP
+1151 
-1164 YSPLEL
+1164 
-1170 ALSALYETGNVA
+1170 
-1182 DAVAYLEDIQS
+1182 
-1193 DLESIDDLYETDR
+1193 
-1206 RKLSNIPRALLYL
+1206 
-1219 EDSKIDFV
+1219 
-1227 KSGSLF
+1227 
-1233 EVDIPENDVLLD
+1233 
-1245 EDLPISSQPEKVKEV
+1245 EV
-1260 VNKLIDLYELPVTEA
+1260 VETLGASVKKPVI
-1275 DSGGKFYRKYSQ
+1275 
-1287 EMLSPEDASRD
+1287 EDEVY
-1298 LNDRGI
+1298 GI
-1304 KGITYDG
+1304 K
-1311 MLDGRCFVVFDDKAI
+1311 
-1326 KILNK
+1326 
-1331 LEDVVNNPEIRYAF
+1331 
-1345 QERQVNEDPVYGM
+1345 
-1358 RFLSAEASQP
+1358 FLSAAASQG
-1368 YYRNLE
+1368 YYKRLE
-1374 GTRSGNTNTPYIVN
+1374 GSRSGNTNTPYILN

-1393 NTLNLNDVITSQSNQ
+1393 NTLNLNDKLSEQSEQ
-1408 VQSRLKKLIDT
+1408 IQARLNKLIQ
-1419 LGVDINPKTTS
+1419 TTGLSVEMIPNQDGTFSAYFGEKEVAS
-1430 GWSLYNILSE
+1430 GLNETQANDYLSE
-1440 ALGSKRKAT
+1440 GNFIDDVTGWDVYNTLASALGSKRDAT
-1449 EILRDFGVRGAQYA
+1449 VALRDFGIRGAQFA
-1463 ENGNNN
+1463 QDGNNSY
-1469 FYLFEGNNLSD
+1469 FLFEGNNISN
-1480 KPYQYNTDVLSEPK
+1480 KPFEYNLEALSEPK
-1494 FLVTKE
+1494 FLVTDE
-1500 TPADEI
+1500 TKAEDIVVDP
-1506 TTDLV
+1506 V
-1511 TGDLTTKDTADEL
+1511 TGELTQKDTADEL
-1524 SYMNALYSEVESQS
+1524 SYMNALYAEVESQS
-1538 KGLNRLRDVLK
+1538 KGLGKLKEVLK
-1549 TGKTRDKDGNIIEHS
+1549 TGKSRDADGNLIEHS

-1624 RPAIEAL
+1624 KPAIEAL

-1659 DFLLKMFDDVLV
+1659 DFLLKMLDDVLV

-1686 RGHRYPIKD
+1686 RGHRYTIKD

-1709 KPSEKDTI
+1709 KLSEKDTI

-1905 IDNDGSAKRIVI
+1905 IDNDGSVKRIVI

-1994 QKGVVKDVVSGKLMK
+1994 QRGVVKDVVSGKLMK
-2009 LVWDISKYDTLG
+2009 LIWDISKHDTLG
-2021 TKFDTSKYDAGLV
+2021 TKFDTSKYDAELV
-2034 SDLNDWRTYGGHTR
+2034 GDLNDWRTYGGHTR

-2071 IKSVANKLI
+2071 IKSVADKLI

-2098 YRNFMKAFRENL
+2098 YRNFLKAFRENL

-2393 FQQMITLATS
+2393 LQQMITLATS

-2458 RELRDNFRSALSLEK
+2458 RELRDNFRNALSLEK

-2511 IQKRKERVMKRF
+2511 IQKRKEQVMKRF

>member
-26 YFSSPTMDA
+26 YFSSPTVDA
-35 GGFGAAGARAA
+35 GGFGAAGAKAA

-117 EEAAHYQAAT
+117 EEAAQYQAAT

-215 KVGTASMIG
+215 KVGTASMVG

-266 GADASLWRAVTGR
+266 GADASLWRAITGR

-567 SDQRSLS
+567 QDQKSLS

-660 VNDRF
+660 INDRF

-725 DPTANAREQQER
+725 DPVANAREQQER
-737 EATDRATIRSGFDSL
+737 EATDRDTIRSGFDSL

-795 PQEPRGGTENE
+795 PQEPRRGTENE

-821 VTSAIESDVAIERE
+821 VTSAIEQDKAVARE
-835 RENNQSVATAVRSL
+835 QELHQSVATSVLSQDQQVRSHL
-849 DNMSKQRI
+849 KTVTNWI
-857 IRLTEWLSN
+857 NN
-866 TMKSLPV
+866 TLNTLPS
-873 LRDKVVLCLN
+873 LRDNVVLCVDGN
-883 GSDAVLPIEVRN
+883 DSVLPLEVHN
-895 SLQNVQGAVRGVYW
+895 ALDSYTGTPKGVYW
-909 NDRIYLFT
+909 NGKVYLFT
-917 DNIMNKQD
+917 SNIRNKQD
-925 AVRTLIHE
+925 AVRTLVHE
-933 GVVHYGLRSIM
+933 GVAHFGLRSIM
-944 TNEQLGKFLDLTY
+944 TDVQLGNFLNLVY
-957 HNFANTKEWSD
+957 NNFNKSAEWKEFVNRRSD
-968 FQSRRPEYFKNGDRV
+968 AVKNADKV
-983 TQAEEFVAYLA
+983 TQAEEFVAYIA
-994 EQMKLSRMLGPSTKS
+994 EQMKVSQLVRPTTKS
-1009 LFTRVVSFLRNL
+1009 IFTRVINFLRNVL
-1021 LASIGLFENV
+1021 SKLGVGSGV
-1031 TSKDIRDV
+1031 TINDIREV
-1039 ISLSAQNLARKRGDA
+1039 IRLSAENLSRTDN
-1054 DYIASTIKGLE
+1054 DIANSIKE
-1065 VLIGDT
+1065 I
-1071 VPLQDS
+1071 
-1077 VMFQTAFHG
+1077 
-1086 TPHKFDQFTL
+1086 
-1096 DHIGSGEGAQAHG
+1096 
-1109 WGLYFAQ
+1109 
-1116 NREVSEGYRDRL
+1116 
-1128 ADKNT
+1128 
-1133 VVQLGENQ
+1133 
-1141 YTAIYTGTIR
+1141 
-1151 PDWVAADGQKVTP
+1151 
-1164 YSPLEL
+1164 
-1170 ALSALYETGNVA
+1170 
-1182 DAVAYLEDIQS
+1182 
-1193 DLESIDDLYETDR
+1193 
-1206 RKLSNIPRALLYL
+1206 
-1219 EDSKIDFV
+1219 
-1227 KSGSLF
+1227 
-1233 EVDIPENDVLLD
+1233 
-1245 EDLPISSQPEKVKEV
+1245 EV
-1260 VNKLIDLYELPVTEA
+1260 VETLGASVKKPVI
-1275 DSGGKFYRKYSQ
+1275 
-1287 EMLSPEDASRD
+1287 EDEVY
-1298 LNDRGI
+1298 GI
-1304 KGITYDG
+1304 K
-1311 MLDGRCFVVFDDKAI
+1311 
-1326 KILNK
+1326 
-1331 LEDVVNNPEIRYAF
+1331 
-1345 QERQVNEDPVYGM
+1345 
-1358 RFLSAEASQP
+1358 FLSAAASQG
-1368 YYRNLE
+1368 YYKRLE
-1374 GTRSGNTNTPYIVN
+1374 GSRSGNTNTPYILN

-1393 NTLNLNDVITSQSNQ
+1393 NTLNLNDKLNEQSEQ
-1408 VQSRLKKLIDT
+1408 VQARLNKLIQ
-1419 LGVDINPKTTS
+1419 TTGLSVEMIPNQDGTFSAYFGEKEVAS
-1430 GWSLYNILSE
+1430 GLNETQANDYLSE
-1440 ALGSKRKAT
+1440 GKFINDVTGWDVYNTLASALGSKRDAT
-1449 EILRDFGVRGAQYA
+1449 VALRDFGVRGAQFA
-1463 ENGNNN
+1463 KDGNNSY
-1469 FYLFEGNNLSD
+1469 FLFEGNNISN
-1480 KPYQYNTDVLSEPK
+1480 KPFEYNLEALSEPK
-1494 FLVTKE
+1494 FLVTDE
-1500 TPADEI
+1500 TKAKDIVVDP
-1506 TTDLV
+1506 V
-1511 TGDLTTKDTADEL
+1511 TGELTQKDTADEL
-1524 SYMNALYSEVESQS
+1524 SYMNALYAEVESQS
-1538 KGLNRLRDVLK
+1538 KGLGKLKEVLK
-1549 TGKTRDKDGNIIEHS
+1549 TGKSRDADGNLIEHS
-1564 LWEKV
+1564 LWERV

-1637 IPVYDKDGNIV
+1637 LPVYDKDGNIV

-1659 DFLLKMFDDVLV
+1659 DFLLKMLDDVLV

-1686 RGHRYPIKD
+1686 RGHRYSIKD

-1791 MFPAYFRSGGR
+1791 MFPAYFKSGGR

-1905 IDNDGSAKRIVI
+1905 IDNDGSVKRIVI

-2009 LVWDISKYDTLG
+2009 LVWDISKHDTLG

-2122 RYAEELDIAKQKSV
+2122 KYAEELDIAKQKSV

-2236 IPMPFSDGGYV
+2236 IPMPFSDGGYI

-2254 YNVFTAAGTIFD
+2254 YNVFTAVGTIFD

-2393 FQQMITLATS
+2393 LQQMITLATS

-2458 RELRDNFRSALSLEK
+2458 RELRDNFRNALSLEK

-2530 GLTMD
+2530 GLTTD

>member
-26 YFSSPTMDA
+26 YFSSPTVDA

-46 TPVAPVEY
+46 TPVEY

-117 EEAAHYQAAT
+117 EEAAQYQAAT

-137 SALDWVAGTA
+137 SALDWMAGTA

-167 ARTVGS
+167 ARTAGS
-173 KLLRRYAAK
+173 KLLRGYAAK

-358 RRQRKQDNTKAFEQN
+358 RRQRKEDNTKAFEQN

-466 KNINRILAQHQKYT
+466 KNINRILAQHQKYA
-480 QEKQKALDALNKRL
+480 QEKQKAFDALNKRL

-554 ITSAINELTARME
+554 TTSAINELTARME
-567 SDQRSLS
+567 SDQKSLS

-660 VNDRF
+660 INDRF

-725 DPTANAREQQER
+725 DPVANAREQQER

-821 VTSAIESDVAIERE
+821 VTSAIEQDKAVVRE
-835 RENNQSVATAVRSL
+835 QELHQSIATSVLSQDQQVRNHLKTVTNWINNTL
-849 DNMSKQRI
+849 
-857 IRLTEWLSN
+857 N
-866 TMKSLPV
+866 TLPS
-873 LRDKVVLCLN
+873 LRDNVVLCVDGN
-883 GSDAVLPIEVRN
+883 DSVLPIEVHN
-895 SLQNVQGAVRGVYW
+895 ALDSYTGTPKGVYW
-909 NDRIYLFT
+909 DGKVYLFT
-917 DNIMNKQD
+917 SNIRNKQD
-925 AVRTLIHE
+925 AVRTLVHE
-933 GVVHYGLRSIM
+933 GVAHFGLRSIM
-944 TNEQLGKFLDLTY
+944 TDVQLGNFLNLVY
-957 HNFANTKEWSD
+957 NNFNKSAEWKE
-968 FQSRRPEYFKNGDRV
+968 FVSRRSDAVKNADKV
-983 TQAEEFVAYLA
+983 TQAEEFVAYIA
-994 EQMKLSRMLGPSTKS
+994 EQMKVSQLVRPTTKS
-1009 LFTRVVSFLRNL
+1009 IFTRVINFLRNVL
-1021 LASIGLFENV
+1021 SKLGVGSDV
-1031 TSKDIRDV
+1031 TINDIREV
-1039 ISLSAQNLARKRGDA
+1039 IRLSAENLSRTDN
-1054 DYIASTIKGLE
+1054 DIANSIKE
-1065 VLIGDT
+1065 I
-1071 VPLQDS
+1071 
-1077 VMFQTAFHG
+1077 
-1086 TPHKFDQFTL
+1086 
-1096 DHIGSGEGAQAHG
+1096 
-1109 WGLYFAQ
+1109 
-1116 NREVSEGYRDRL
+1116 
-1128 ADKNT
+1128 
-1133 VVQLGENQ
+1133 
-1141 YTAIYTGTIR
+1141 
-1151 PDWVAADGQKVTP
+1151 
-1164 YSPLEL
+1164 
-1170 ALSALYETGNVA
+1170 
-1182 DAVAYLEDIQS
+1182 
-1193 DLESIDDLYETDR
+1193 
-1206 RKLSNIPRALLYL
+1206 
-1219 EDSKIDFV
+1219 
-1227 KSGSLF
+1227 
-1233 EVDIPENDVLLD
+1233 
-1245 EDLPISSQPEKVKEV
+1245 EV
-1260 VNKLIDLYELPVTEA
+1260 VETLGASVKKPVI
-1275 DSGGKFYRKYSQ
+1275 
-1287 EMLSPEDASRD
+1287 EDEVY
-1298 LNDRGI
+1298 GI
-1304 KGITYDG
+1304 K
-1311 MLDGRCFVVFDDKAI
+1311 
-1326 KILNK
+1326 
-1331 LEDVVNNPEIRYAF
+1331 
-1345 QERQVNEDPVYGM
+1345 
-1358 RFLSAEASQP
+1358 FLSAAASQG
-1368 YYRNLE
+1368 YYKRLE
-1374 GTRSGNTNTPYIVN
+1374 GSRSGNTNTPYILN

-1393 NTLNLNDVITSQSNQ
+1393 NTFNLNDKLNEQSEQ
-1408 VQSRLKKLIDT
+1408 VQARLNKLIQ
-1419 LGVDINPKTTS
+1419 TTGLSVEMIPNQDGTFSAHFGEKEVAS
-1430 GWSLYNILSE
+1430 GLNETQANDYLSE
-1440 ALGSKRKAT
+1440 GKFINDVTGWDVYNTLASALGSKRDAT
-1449 EILRDFGVRGAQYA
+1449 VALRDFGIRGAQFA
-1463 ENGNNN
+1463 KDGNNSY
-1469 FYLFEGNNLSD
+1469 FLFEGNNISS
-1480 KPYQYNTDVLSEPK
+1480 KPFEYNLEVLSEPK
-1494 FLVTKE
+1494 FLVTDE
-1500 TPADEI
+1500 TKAEDIVVDP
-1506 TTDLV
+1506 V
-1511 TGDLTTKDTADEL
+1511 TGELTQKDTADEL
-1524 SYMNALYSEVESQS
+1524 SYMNALYAEVESQS
-1538 KGLNRLRDVLK
+1538 KGLGKLKEVLK
-1549 TGKTRDKDGNIIEHS
+1549 TGKSRDADGNLIEHS

-1659 DFLLKMFDDVLV
+1659 DFLLKMLDDVLV

-1686 RGHRYPIKD
+1686 RGHRYLIKD

-1739 GLDKAIAH
+1739 GLDEAIAH

-1791 MFPAYFRSGGR
+1791 MFPAYFKSGGR

-1850 ELVKSVNNTED
+1850 ELVKSVNKTED
-1861 KNTLFEFDNKNPE
+1861 KNTLFEFDTKNPE

-1905 IDNDGSAKRIVI
+1905 IDNDGSVKRIVI

-1994 QKGVVKDVVSGKLMK
+1994 QKGVVKDVVSGKLTK
-2009 LVWDISKYDTLG
+2009 LIWDISKYDTLG

-2236 IPMPFSDGGYV
+2236 IPMPFSDGGYI

-2367 GIGAV
+2367 GIGMV

-2393 FQQMITLATS
+2393 LQQMITLATS

-2458 RELRDNFRSALSLEK
+2458 RELRDNFRNALSLKK

-2511 IQKRKERVMKRF
+2511 IQKRKEQVMKRF

>member
-26 YFSSPTMDA
+26 YFSSPAVDA

-54 YGANIDYSGFVDPNA
+54 YGANIDYSGFIDPNA

-117 EEAAHYQAAT
+117 EEAAQYQAAT

-182 EIAQKTAELSAAG
+182 EIAQKTAELSATG

-266 GADASLWRAVTGR
+266 GADASLWRAITGR

-406 PWMVARKQEQD
+406 PWMVARKQEQE

-567 SDQRSLS
+567 SDQKSLS

-607 ISKITKKASNITQDE
+607 ISKITKKASNITKDE

-660 VNDRF
+660 INDRF

-725 DPTANAREQQER
+725 DPVANAREQQER

-821 VTSAIESDVAIERE
+821 VTSAIEQDKAVARE
-835 RENNQSVATAVRSL
+835 QELHQSVATSVLSQDQQVRSHL
-849 DNMSKQRI
+849 KTVTNWI
-857 IRLTEWLSN
+857 NN
-866 TMKSLPV
+866 TLNTLPS
-873 LRDKVVLCLN
+873 LRDNVVLCVDGN
-883 GSDAVLPIEVRN
+883 DSVLPLEVHN
-895 SLQNVQGAVRGVYW
+895 ALDSYTGTPKGVYW
-909 NDRIYLFT
+909 NGKVYLFT
-917 DNIMNKQD
+917 SNIRNKQD
-925 AVRTLIHE
+925 AVRTLVHE
-933 GVVHYGLRSIM
+933 GVAHFGLRSIM
-944 TNEQLGKFLDLTY
+944 TDVQLGNFLNLVY
-957 HNFANTKEWSD
+957 NNFNKSAEWKE
-968 FQSRRPEYFKNGDRV
+968 FVSRRSDAVKNADKV
-983 TQAEEFVAYLA
+983 TQAEEFVAYIA
-994 EQMKLSRMLGPSTKS
+994 EQMKVSQLVRPTTKS
-1009 LFTRVVSFLRNL
+1009 IFTRVINFLRNVL
-1021 LASIGLFENV
+1021 SKLGVGSDV
-1031 TSKDIRDV
+1031 TINDIREV
-1039 ISLSAQNLARKRGDA
+1039 IRLSAENLSRTDN
-1054 DYIASTIKGLE
+1054 DIANSIKE
-1065 VLIGDT
+1065 I
-1071 VPLQDS
+1071 
-1077 VMFQTAFHG
+1077 
-1086 TPHKFDQFTL
+1086 
-1096 DHIGSGEGAQAHG
+1096 
-1109 WGLYFAQ
+1109 
-1116 NREVSEGYRDRL
+1116 
-1128 ADKNT
+1128 
-1133 VVQLGENQ
+1133 
-1141 YTAIYTGTIR
+1141 
-1151 PDWVAADGQKVTP
+1151 
-1164 YSPLEL
+1164 
-1170 ALSALYETGNVA
+1170 
-1182 DAVAYLEDIQS
+1182 
-1193 DLESIDDLYETDR
+1193 
-1206 RKLSNIPRALLYL
+1206 
-1219 EDSKIDFV
+1219 
-1227 KSGSLF
+1227 
-1233 EVDIPENDVLLD
+1233 
-1245 EDLPISSQPEKVKEV
+1245 EV
-1260 VNKLIDLYELPVTEA
+1260 VETLGASVKKPVI
-1275 DSGGKFYRKYSQ
+1275 
-1287 EMLSPEDASRD
+1287 EDEVY
-1298 LNDRGI
+1298 GI
-1304 KGITYDG
+1304 K
-1311 MLDGRCFVVFDDKAI
+1311 
-1326 KILNK
+1326 
-1331 LEDVVNNPEIRYAF
+1331 
-1345 QERQVNEDPVYGM
+1345 
-1358 RFLSAEASQP
+1358 FLSAAASQG
-1368 YYRNLE
+1368 YYKRLE
-1374 GTRSGNTNTPYIVN
+1374 GSRSGNTNTPYILN

-1393 NTLNLNDVITSQSNQ
+1393 NTLNLNDKLNEQSEQ
-1408 VQSRLKKLIDT
+1408 VQARLNKLI
-1419 LGVDINPKTTS
+1419 KTTGLSVEMIPNQDGTFSAYFGEKEVAS
-1430 GWSLYNILSE
+1430 GLNETQANDYLSE
-1440 ALGSKRKAT
+1440 GKFINDVTGWDVYNTLASALGSKRDAT
-1449 EILRDFGVRGAQYA
+1449 VALRDFGIRGAQFA
-1463 ENGNNN
+1463 KDGNNSY
-1469 FYLFEGNNLSD
+1469 FLFEGNNISN
-1480 KPYQYNTDVLSEPK
+1480 KPFEYNLEALSEPK
-1494 FLVTKE
+1494 FLVTDE
-1500 TPADEI
+1500 TKAEDIVVDP
-1506 TTDLV
+1506 V
-1511 TGDLTTKDTADEL
+1511 TGELTQKDTADEL
-1524 SYMNALYSEVESQS
+1524 SYMNALYAEVESQS
-1538 KGLNRLRDVLK
+1538 KGLGKLKEVLK
-1549 TGKTRDKDGNIIEHS
+1549 TGKSRDADGNLIEHS

-1659 DFLLKMFDDVLV
+1659 DFLLKMLDDVLV

-1686 RGHRYPIKD
+1686 RGHRYHIKD

-1758 MLSNNLITQEAYD
+1758 MLSNNLITKEAYD

-1791 MFPAYFRSGGR
+1791 MFPAYFKSGGR

-1850 ELVKSVNNTED
+1850 ELVKSVNKTED
-1861 KNTLFEFDNKNPE
+1861 KNTLFEFDQKNPE

-1905 IDNDGSAKRIVI
+1905 IDNDGSVKRIVI

-2009 LVWDISKYDTLG
+2009 LIWDISKYDTLG

-2205 GTVARAIMGDDDDGI
+2205 GTVARAVMGDDDDGI

-2236 IPMPFSDGGYV
+2236 IPMPFSDGGYI

-2367 GIGAV
+2367 GIGMV

-2403 PAFGH
+2403 PVFGH

-2458 RELRDNFRSALSLEK
+2458 RELRDNFRNALSLEK

-2511 IQKRKERVMKRF
+2511 IQKRKEQVMKRF

>member
-26 YFSSPTMDA
+26 YFSSPTVDA

-46 TPVAPVEY
+46 TPVEY

-117 EEAAHYQAAT
+117 EEAAQYQAAT

-137 SALDWVAGTA
+137 SALDWMAGTA

-167 ARTVGS
+167 ARTAGS
-173 KLLRRYAAK
+173 KLLRGYAAK

-344 LGGAGFHMPTLLAS
+344 LGGAGFHIPTLLAS
-358 RRQRKQDNTKAFEQN
+358 RRQRKEDNTKAFEQN

-554 ITSAINELTARME
+554 TTSAINELTARME
-567 SDQRSLS
+567 SDQKSLS

-660 VNDRF
+660 INDRF

-710 YRDMPLRNFEGPTDT
+710 YRDMPLRNFEGPIDT
-725 DPTANAREQQER
+725 DPVANAREQQER

-821 VTSAIESDVAIERE
+821 VTSAIEQDKAVVRE
-835 RENNQSVATAVRSL
+835 QELHQSIATSVLSQDQQVRNHLKTVTNWINNTL
-849 DNMSKQRI
+849 
-857 IRLTEWLSN
+857 N
-866 TMKSLPV
+866 TLPS
-873 LRDKVVLCLN
+873 LRDNVVLCVDGN
-883 GSDAVLPIEVRN
+883 DSVLPIEVHN
-895 SLQNVQGAVRGVYW
+895 ALDSYTGTPKGVYW
-909 NDRIYLFT
+909 DGKVYLFT
-917 DNIMNKQD
+917 SNIRNKQD
-925 AVRTLIHE
+925 AVRTLVHE
-933 GVVHYGLRSIM
+933 GVAHFGLRSIM
-944 TNEQLGKFLDLTY
+944 TDVQLGNFLNLVY
-957 HNFANTKEWSD
+957 NNFNKSAEWKE
-968 FQSRRPEYFKNGDRV
+968 FVSRRSDAVKNADKV
-983 TQAEEFVAYLA
+983 TQAEEFVAYIA
-994 EQMKLSRMLGPSTKS
+994 EQMKVSQLVRPTTKS
-1009 LFTRVVSFLRNL
+1009 IFTRVINFLRNVL
-1021 LASIGLFENV
+1021 SKLGVGSDV
-1031 TSKDIRDV
+1031 TINDIREV
-1039 ISLSAQNLARKRGDA
+1039 IRLSAENLSRTDN
-1054 DYIASTIKGLE
+1054 DIANSIKE
-1065 VLIGDT
+1065 I
-1071 VPLQDS
+1071 
-1077 VMFQTAFHG
+1077 
-1086 TPHKFDQFTL
+1086 
-1096 DHIGSGEGAQAHG
+1096 
-1109 WGLYFAQ
+1109 
-1116 NREVSEGYRDRL
+1116 
-1128 ADKNT
+1128 
-1133 VVQLGENQ
+1133 
-1141 YTAIYTGTIR
+1141 
-1151 PDWVAADGQKVTP
+1151 
-1164 YSPLEL
+1164 
-1170 ALSALYETGNVA
+1170 
-1182 DAVAYLEDIQS
+1182 
-1193 DLESIDDLYETDR
+1193 
-1206 RKLSNIPRALLYL
+1206 
-1219 EDSKIDFV
+1219 
-1227 KSGSLF
+1227 
-1233 EVDIPENDVLLD
+1233 
-1245 EDLPISSQPEKVKEV
+1245 EV
-1260 VNKLIDLYELPVTEA
+1260 VETLGASVKKPVI
-1275 DSGGKFYRKYSQ
+1275 
-1287 EMLSPEDASRD
+1287 EDEVY
-1298 LNDRGI
+1298 GI
-1304 KGITYDG
+1304 K
-1311 MLDGRCFVVFDDKAI
+1311 
-1326 KILNK
+1326 
-1331 LEDVVNNPEIRYAF
+1331 
-1345 QERQVNEDPVYGM
+1345 
-1358 RFLSAEASQP
+1358 FLSAAASQG
-1368 YYRNLE
+1368 YYKRLE
-1374 GTRSGNTNTPYIVN
+1374 GSRSGNTNTPYILN

-1393 NTLNLNDVITSQSNQ
+1393 NTFNLNDKLNEQSEQ
-1408 VQSRLKKLIDT
+1408 VQARLNKLIQ
-1419 LGVDINPKTTS
+1419 TTGLSVEMIPNQDGTFSAHFGEKEVAS
-1430 GWSLYNILSE
+1430 GLNETQANDYLSE
-1440 ALGSKRKAT
+1440 GKFINDVTGWDVYNTLASALGSKRDAT
-1449 EILRDFGVRGAQYA
+1449 VALRDFGIRGAQFA
-1463 ENGNNN
+1463 KDGNNSY
-1469 FYLFEGNNLSD
+1469 FLFEGNNISS
-1480 KPYQYNTDVLSEPK
+1480 KPFEYNLEVLSEPK
-1494 FLVTKE
+1494 FLVTDE
-1500 TPADEI
+1500 TKAEDIVVDP
-1506 TTDLV
+1506 V
-1511 TGDLTTKDTADEL
+1511 TGELTQKDTADEL
-1524 SYMNALYSEVESQS
+1524 SYMNALYAEVESQS
-1538 KGLNRLRDVLK
+1538 KGLGKLKEVLK
-1549 TGKTRDKDGNIIEHS
+1549 TGKSRDADGNLIEHS

-1659 DFLLKMFDDVLV
+1659 DFLLKMLDDVLV

-1686 RGHRYPIKD
+1686 RGHRYLIKD

-1700 VGTGHTNRK
+1700 VGTGHTNIK

-1739 GLDKAIAH
+1739 GLDEAIAH

-1791 MFPAYFRSGGR
+1791 MFPAYFKSGGR

-1850 ELVKSVNNTED
+1850 ELVKSVNKTED
-1861 KNTLFEFDNKNPE
+1861 KNTLFEFDTKNPE

-1905 IDNDGSAKRIVI
+1905 IDNDGSVKRIVI

-2009 LVWDISKYDTLG
+2009 LIWDISKYDTLG

-2034 SDLNDWRTYGGHTR
+2034 SDLNDWRTYGGHTH

-2236 IPMPFSDGGYV
+2236 IPMPFSDGGYI

-2292 IDPSEQGILAFVP
+2292 LDPSEQGILAFVP

-2367 GIGAV
+2367 GIGMV

-2393 FQQMITLATS
+2393 LQQMITLATS

-2458 RELRDNFRSALSLEK
+2458 RELRDNFRNALSLKK

-2511 IQKRKERVMKRF
+2511 IQKRKEQVMKRF

>member
-117 EEAAHYQAAT
+117 EEAAQYQAAT

-266 GADASLWRAVTGR
+266 GADASLWRAITGR

-437 NSANAKLLSSF
+437 DSANAKLLSSF

-455 PRLNELPPNER
+455 PRLNELPSNER

-567 SDQRSLS
+567 SDQKSLS

-660 VNDRF
+660 INDRF

-725 DPTANAREQQER
+725 DPVANAREQQER
-737 EATDRATIRSGFDSL
+737 EATDRDTIRSGFDSL

-795 PQEPRGGTENE
+795 PQEPRRGTENE

-821 VTSAIESDVAIERE
+821 VTSAIEQDKAIARE
-835 RENNQSVATAVRSL
+835 QELHQSVATSVLSQDQQVRSHL
-849 DNMSKQRI
+849 KTVTNWI
-857 IRLTEWLSN
+857 NN
-866 TMKSLPV
+866 TLNTLPS
-873 LRDKVVLCLN
+873 LRDNVVLCVDGN
-883 GSDAVLPIEVRN
+883 DSVLPLEVHN
-895 SLQNVQGAVRGVYW
+895 ALDSYTGTPKGVYW
-909 NDRIYLFT
+909 NGKVYLFT
-917 DNIMNKQD
+917 SNIRNKQD
-925 AVRTLIHE
+925 AVRTLVHE
-933 GVVHYGLRSIM
+933 GVAHFGLRSIM
-944 TNEQLGKFLDLTY
+944 TDVQLGNFLNLVY
-957 HNFANTKEWSD
+957 NNFNKSAEWKE
-968 FQSRRPEYFKNGDRV
+968 FVSRRSDAVKNADKV
-983 TQAEEFVAYLA
+983 TQAEEFVAYIA
-994 EQMKLSRMLGPSTKS
+994 EQMKVSQLVRPTTKS
-1009 LFTRVVSFLRNL
+1009 IFTRVINFLRNVL
-1021 LASIGLFENV
+1021 SKLGVGSDV
-1031 TSKDIRDV
+1031 TINDIREV
-1039 ISLSAQNLARKRGDA
+1039 IRLSAENLSRTDN
-1054 DYIASTIKGLE
+1054 DIANSIKE
-1065 VLIGDT
+1065 I
-1071 VPLQDS
+1071 
-1077 VMFQTAFHG
+1077 
-1086 TPHKFDQFTL
+1086 
-1096 DHIGSGEGAQAHG
+1096 
-1109 WGLYFAQ
+1109 
-1116 NREVSEGYRDRL
+1116 
-1128 ADKNT
+1128 
-1133 VVQLGENQ
+1133 
-1141 YTAIYTGTIR
+1141 
-1151 PDWVAADGQKVTP
+1151 
-1164 YSPLEL
+1164 
-1170 ALSALYETGNVA
+1170 
-1182 DAVAYLEDIQS
+1182 
-1193 DLESIDDLYETDR
+1193 
-1206 RKLSNIPRALLYL
+1206 
-1219 EDSKIDFV
+1219 
-1227 KSGSLF
+1227 
-1233 EVDIPENDVLLD
+1233 
-1245 EDLPISSQPEKVKEV
+1245 EV
-1260 VNKLIDLYELPVTEA
+1260 VETLGASVKKPVI
-1275 DSGGKFYRKYSQ
+1275 
-1287 EMLSPEDASRD
+1287 EDEVY
-1298 LNDRGI
+1298 GI
-1304 KGITYDG
+1304 K
-1311 MLDGRCFVVFDDKAI
+1311 
-1326 KILNK
+1326 
-1331 LEDVVNNPEIRYAF
+1331 
-1345 QERQVNEDPVYGM
+1345 
-1358 RFLSAEASQP
+1358 FLSAAASQG
-1368 YYRNLE
+1368 YYKRLE
-1374 GTRSGNTNTPYIVN
+1374 GSRSGNTNTPYILN

-1393 NTLNLNDVITSQSNQ
+1393 NTLNLNDKLNEQSEQ
-1408 VQSRLKKLIDT
+1408 VQARLNKLIQ
-1419 LGVDINPKTTS
+1419 TTGLSVEMIPNQDGTFSAYFGEKEVAS
-1430 GWSLYNILSE
+1430 GLNETQANDYLSE
-1440 ALGSKRKAT
+1440 GKFINDVTGWDVYNTLASALGSKRDAT
-1449 EILRDFGVRGAQYA
+1449 VALRDFGIRGAQFA
-1463 ENGNNN
+1463 KDGNNSY
-1469 FYLFEGNNLSD
+1469 FLFEGNNISS
-1480 KPYQYNTDVLSEPK
+1480 KPFEYNLEALSEPK
-1494 FLVTKE
+1494 FLVTDE
-1500 TPADEI
+1500 TKAEDIVVDP
-1506 TTDLV
+1506 V
-1511 TGDLTTKDTADEL
+1511 TGELTQKDTADEL
-1524 SYMNALYSEVESQS
+1524 SYMNALYAEVESQS
-1538 KGLNRLRDVLK
+1538 KGLGKLKEVLK
-1549 TGKTRDKDGNIIEHS
+1549 TGKSRDADGNLIEHS

-1791 MFPAYFRSGGR
+1791 MFPAYFKSGGR

-1850 ELVKSVNNTED
+1850 ELVKSVNKTED
-1861 KNTLFEFDNKNPE
+1861 KNTLFEFDQKNPE

-1905 IDNDGSAKRIVI
+1905 IDNDGSVKRIVI

-2009 LVWDISKYDTLG
+2009 LIWDISKYDTLG

-2236 IPMPFSDGGYV
+2236 IPMPFSDGGYI

-2367 GIGAV
+2367 GIGMV

-2403 PAFGH
+2403 PVFGH

-2458 RELRDNFRSALSLEK
+2458 RELRDNFRNALSLEK

-2511 IQKRKERVMKRF
+2511 IQKRKEQVMKRF

>member
-26 YFSSPTMDA
+26 YFSSPTVDA

-117 EEAAHYQAAT
+117 EEAAQYQAAT

-554 ITSAINELTARME
+554 ITSAINELTSRME
-567 SDQRSLS
+567 SDQKSLS

-607 ISKITKKASNITQDE
+607 VSKITKKASNITQDE

-660 VNDRF
+660 INDRF

-725 DPTANAREQQER
+725 DPVANAREQQER

-785 QADPQDTQIK
+785 QADPQDTQIR

-821 VTSAIESDVAIERE
+821 VTSAIEQDKAVARE
-835 RENNQSVATAVRSL
+835 QELHQSIATSVLSQDQQVRSHL
-849 DNMSKQRI
+849 KTVTNWI
-857 IRLTEWLSN
+857 NN
-866 TMKSLPV
+866 TLNTLPS
-873 LRDKVVLCLN
+873 LRDNVVLCVDGN
-883 GSDAVLPIEVRN
+883 DSVLPLEVHN
-895 SLQNVQGAVRGVYW
+895 ALDSYTGTPKGVYW
-909 NDRIYLFT
+909 NGKVYLFT
-917 DNIMNKQD
+917 SNIRNKQD
-925 AVRTLIHE
+925 AVRTLVHE
-933 GVVHYGLRSIM
+933 GVAHFGLRSIM
-944 TNEQLGKFLDLTY
+944 TDVQLGNFLNLVY
-957 HNFANTKEWSD
+957 NNFNKSAEWRE
-968 FQSRRPEYFKNGDRV
+968 FVSRRSDAVKNADKV
-983 TQAEEFVAYLA
+983 TQAEEFVAYIA
-994 EQMKLSRMLGPSTKS
+994 EQMKVSQLVRPTTKS
-1009 LFTRVVSFLRNL
+1009 IFTRVINFLRNVL
-1021 LASIGLFENV
+1021 SKLGVGSDV
-1031 TSKDIRDV
+1031 TINDIREV
-1039 ISLSAQNLARKRGDA
+1039 IRLSAENLSRTDN
-1054 DYIASTIKGLE
+1054 DIANSIKE
-1065 VLIGDT
+1065 I
-1071 VPLQDS
+1071 
-1077 VMFQTAFHG
+1077 
-1086 TPHKFDQFTL
+1086 
-1096 DHIGSGEGAQAHG
+1096 
-1109 WGLYFAQ
+1109 
-1116 NREVSEGYRDRL
+1116 
-1128 ADKNT
+1128 
-1133 VVQLGENQ
+1133 
-1141 YTAIYTGTIR
+1141 
-1151 PDWVAADGQKVTP
+1151 
-1164 YSPLEL
+1164 
-1170 ALSALYETGNVA
+1170 
-1182 DAVAYLEDIQS
+1182 
-1193 DLESIDDLYETDR
+1193 
-1206 RKLSNIPRALLYL
+1206 
-1219 EDSKIDFV
+1219 
-1227 KSGSLF
+1227 
-1233 EVDIPENDVLLD
+1233 
-1245 EDLPISSQPEKVKEV
+1245 EV
-1260 VNKLIDLYELPVTEA
+1260 VETLGASVKKPVI
-1275 DSGGKFYRKYSQ
+1275 
-1287 EMLSPEDASRD
+1287 EDEVY
-1298 LNDRGI
+1298 GI
-1304 KGITYDG
+1304 K
-1311 MLDGRCFVVFDDKAI
+1311 
-1326 KILNK
+1326 
-1331 LEDVVNNPEIRYAF
+1331 
-1345 QERQVNEDPVYGM
+1345 
-1358 RFLSAEASQP
+1358 FLSAAASQG
-1368 YYRNLE
+1368 YYKRLE
-1374 GTRSGNTNTPYIVN
+1374 GSRSGNTNTPYILN

-1393 NTLNLNDVITSQSNQ
+1393 NTLNLNDKLNEQSEQ
-1408 VQSRLKKLIDT
+1408 VQARLNKLI
-1419 LGVDINPKTTS
+1419 KTTGLSVEMIPNQDGTFSAYFGEKEVAS
-1430 GWSLYNILSE
+1430 GLNETQANDYLSE
-1440 ALGSKRKAT
+1440 GKFINDVTGWDVYNTLASALGSKRDAT
-1449 EILRDFGVRGAQYA
+1449 VALRDFGIRGAQFA
-1463 ENGNNN
+1463 KDGNNSY
-1469 FYLFEGNNLSD
+1469 FLFEGNNISN
-1480 KPYQYNTDVLSEPK
+1480 KPFEYNLEALSEPK
-1494 FLVTKE
+1494 ILVTDE
-1500 TPADEI
+1500 TKAEDIVVDP
-1506 TTDLV
+1506 V
-1511 TGDLTTKDTADEL
+1511 TGELTQKDTADEL
-1524 SYMNALYSEVESQS
+1524 SYMNALYAEVESQS
-1538 KGLNRLRDVLK
+1538 KGLGKLKEVFK
-1549 TGKTRDKDGNIIEHS
+1549 TGKSRDADGNLIEHS

-1593 IINGVT
+1593 IINGET

-1614 AQCNYRNEFF
+1614 AQCKYRNEFF

-1637 IPVYDKDGNIV
+1637 IPVYDRDGNII

-1659 DFLLKMFDDVLV
+1659 DFLLKMLDDVLV

-1686 RGHRYPIKD
+1686 RGHRYLIKD

-1700 VGTGHTNRK
+1700 IGTGHTNKK

-1791 MFPAYFRSGGR
+1791 MFPAYFKSGGR

-1837 AIAERNELMRNFG
+1837 AIAERNEIMRNFG
-1850 ELVKSVNNTED
+1850 ELVKSVNKTED

-1905 IDNDGSAKRIVI
+1905 IDNDGSVKRIVI

-1927 GENRAPISAYVNTL
+1927 GENRAPVSAYINTL

-1985 GLLEKTEDI
+1985 GLLEKTGDI

-2009 LVWDISKYDTLG
+2009 LIWDISKHDTLE

-2122 RYAEELDIAKQKSV
+2122 KYAEELDIAKQKSV

-2236 IPMPFSDGGYV
+2236 IPMPFSDGGYI

-2367 GIGAV
+2367 GIGMV

>member
-26 YFSSPTMDA
+26 YFSSPTVDA

-46 TPVAPVEY
+46 TPVEY

-117 EEAAHYQAAT
+117 EEAAQYQAAT

-137 SALDWVAGTA
+137 SALDWMAGTA

-167 ARTVGS
+167 ARTAGS

-208 ALANLSR
+208 AFANLSR

-358 RRQRKQDNTKAFEQN
+358 RRQRKEDNTKAFEQN

-466 KNINRILAQHQKYT
+466 KNINRILAQRQKYA

-554 ITSAINELTARME
+554 TTSAINELTARME
-567 SDQRSLS
+567 SDQKSLS

-660 VNDRF
+660 INDRF

-725 DPTANAREQQER
+725 DPVANAREQQER

-821 VTSAIESDVAIERE
+821 VTSAIEQDKAVVRE
-835 RENNQSVATAVRSL
+835 QELHQSIATSVLSQDQQVRNHLKTVTNWINNTL
-849 DNMSKQRI
+849 
-857 IRLTEWLSN
+857 N
-866 TMKSLPV
+866 TLPS
-873 LRDKVVLCLN
+873 LRDNVVLCVDGN
-883 GSDAVLPIEVRN
+883 DSVLPIEVHN
-895 SLQNVQGAVRGVYW
+895 ALDSYTGTPKGVYW
-909 NDRIYLFT
+909 DGKVYLFT
-917 DNIMNKQD
+917 SNIRNKQD
-925 AVRTLIHE
+925 AVRTLVHE
-933 GVVHYGLRSIM
+933 GVAHFGLRSIM
-944 TNEQLGKFLDLTY
+944 TDVQLGNFLNLVY
-957 HNFANTKEWSD
+957 NNFNKSAEWKE
-968 FQSRRPEYFKNGDRV
+968 FVSRRSDAVKNADKV
-983 TQAEEFVAYLA
+983 TQAEEFVAYIA
-994 EQMKLSRMLGPSTKS
+994 EQMKVSQLVRPTTKS
-1009 LFTRVVSFLRNL
+1009 IFTRVINFLRNVL
-1021 LASIGLFENV
+1021 SKLGVGSDV
-1031 TSKDIRDV
+1031 TINDIREV
-1039 ISLSAQNLARKRGDA
+1039 IRLSAENLSRTDN
-1054 DYIASTIKGLE
+1054 DIANSIKE
-1065 VLIGDT
+1065 I
-1071 VPLQDS
+1071 
-1077 VMFQTAFHG
+1077 
-1086 TPHKFDQFTL
+1086 
-1096 DHIGSGEGAQAHG
+1096 
-1109 WGLYFAQ
+1109 
-1116 NREVSEGYRDRL
+1116 
-1128 ADKNT
+1128 
-1133 VVQLGENQ
+1133 
-1141 YTAIYTGTIR
+1141 
-1151 PDWVAADGQKVTP
+1151 
-1164 YSPLEL
+1164 
-1170 ALSALYETGNVA
+1170 
-1182 DAVAYLEDIQS
+1182 
-1193 DLESIDDLYETDR
+1193 
-1206 RKLSNIPRALLYL
+1206 
-1219 EDSKIDFV
+1219 
-1227 KSGSLF
+1227 
-1233 EVDIPENDVLLD
+1233 
-1245 EDLPISSQPEKVKEV
+1245 EV
-1260 VNKLIDLYELPVTEA
+1260 VETLGASVKKPVI
-1275 DSGGKFYRKYSQ
+1275 
-1287 EMLSPEDASRD
+1287 EDEVY
-1298 LNDRGI
+1298 GI
-1304 KGITYDG
+1304 K
-1311 MLDGRCFVVFDDKAI
+1311 
-1326 KILNK
+1326 
-1331 LEDVVNNPEIRYAF
+1331 
-1345 QERQVNEDPVYGM
+1345 
-1358 RFLSAEASQP
+1358 FLSAAASQG
-1368 YYRNLE
+1368 YYKRLE
-1374 GTRSGNTNTPYIVN
+1374 GSRSGNTNTPYILN

-1393 NTLNLNDVITSQSNQ
+1393 NTFNLNDKLNEQSEQ
-1408 VQSRLKKLIDT
+1408 VQARLNKLIQ
-1419 LGVDINPKTTS
+1419 TTGLSVEMIPNQDGTFSAHFGEKEVAS
-1430 GWSLYNILSE
+1430 GLNETQANDYLSE
-1440 ALGSKRKAT
+1440 GKFINDVTGWDVYNTLASALGSKRDAT
-1449 EILRDFGVRGAQYA
+1449 VALRDFGIRGAQFA
-1463 ENGNNN
+1463 KDGNNSY
-1469 FYLFEGNNLSD
+1469 FLFEGNNISS
-1480 KPYQYNTDVLSEPK
+1480 KPFEYNLEVLSEPK
-1494 FLVTKE
+1494 FLVTDE
-1500 TPADEI
+1500 TKAEDIVVDP
-1506 TTDLV
+1506 V
-1511 TGDLTTKDTADEL
+1511 TGELTQKDTADEL
-1524 SYMNALYSEVESQS
+1524 SYMNALYAEVESQS
-1538 KGLNRLRDVLK
+1538 KGLGKLKEVLK
-1549 TGKTRDKDGNIIEHS
+1549 TGKSRDADGNLIEHS

-1659 DFLLKMFDDVLV
+1659 DFLLKMLDDVLV

-1686 RGHRYPIKD
+1686 RGHRYLIKD

-1739 GLDKAIAH
+1739 GLDEAIAH

-1791 MFPAYFRSGGR
+1791 MFPAYFKSGGR

-1850 ELVKSVNNTED
+1850 ELVKSVNKTED
-1861 KNTLFEFDNKNPE
+1861 KNTLFEFDTKNPE

-1905 IDNDGSAKRIVI
+1905 IDNDGSVKRIVI

-1994 QKGVVKDVVSGKLMK
+1994 QKGVVKDVVSGKLTK
-2009 LVWDISKYDTLG
+2009 LIWDISKYDTLG

-2236 IPMPFSDGGYV
+2236 IPMPFSDGGYI

-2367 GIGAV
+2367 GIGMV

-2393 FQQMITLATS
+2393 LQQMITLATS

-2458 RELRDNFRSALSLEK
+2458 RELRDNFRNALSLKK

-2511 IQKRKERVMKRF
+2511 IQKRKEQVMKRF

>member
-35 GGFGAAGARAA
+35 GGFGAARARAA

-69 GMGEFRKGLNRGW
+69 GMGEFRKGINRGW

-117 EEAAHYQAAT
+117 EEAAQYQAAT

-147 GELIPTAASTIATA
+147 GELIPTAASTIAAA

-266 GADASLWRAVTGR
+266 GADASLWRAITGR

-285 ERAFR
+285 ERTFR

-300 MISEGSQEAFQE
+300 MVSEGSQEAFQE

-392 DTRRMQQDLVEARN
+392 DTRRMQQDLIEARN

-567 SDQRSLS
+567 SDQKSLS

-607 ISKITKKASNITQDE
+607 VSKITKKASNITQDE

-660 VNDRF
+660 INDRF

-725 DPTANAREQQER
+725 DPAANAREQQER
-737 EATDRATIRSGFDSL
+737 EAIDRATIRSGFDSL

-795 PQEPRGGTENE
+795 PQEPRRGTENE

-821 VTSAIESDVAIERE
+821 VTSAIEQDKAVARE
-835 RENNQSVATAVRSL
+835 QELHQSVATSVLSQDQQVRSHL
-849 DNMSKQRI
+849 KTVTSWIN
-857 IRLTEWLSN
+857 N
-866 TMKSLPV
+866 TLNTLPS
-873 LRDKVVLCLN
+873 LRDNVVLCVDGN
-883 GSDAVLPIEVRN
+883 DSVLPLEVHN
-895 SLQNVQGAVRGVYW
+895 ALDSYTGTPKGVYW
-909 NDRIYLFT
+909 NGKVYLFT
-917 DNIMNKQD
+917 SNIRNKQD
-925 AVRTLIHE
+925 AVRTLVHE
-933 GVVHYGLRSIM
+933 GVAHFGLRSIM
-944 TNEQLGKFLDLTY
+944 TDVQLGNFLNLVY
-957 HNFANTKEWSD
+957 NNFNKSAEWRE
-968 FQSRRPEYFKNGDRV
+968 FVSRRSDAVKNADKV
-983 TQAEEFVAYLA
+983 TQAEEFVAYIA
-994 EQMKLSRMLGPSTKS
+994 EQMKVSQLVRPTTKS
-1009 LFTRVVSFLRNL
+1009 IFTRVINFLRNVL
-1021 LASIGLFENV
+1021 SKLGVGSDV
-1031 TSKDIRDV
+1031 TINDIREV
-1039 ISLSAQNLARKRGDA
+1039 IRLSAENLSRTDN
-1054 DYIASTIKGLE
+1054 DIANSIKE
-1065 VLIGDT
+1065 I
-1071 VPLQDS
+1071 
-1077 VMFQTAFHG
+1077 
-1086 TPHKFDQFTL
+1086 
-1096 DHIGSGEGAQAHG
+1096 
-1109 WGLYFAQ
+1109 
-1116 NREVSEGYRDRL
+1116 
-1128 ADKNT
+1128 
-1133 VVQLGENQ
+1133 
-1141 YTAIYTGTIR
+1141 
-1151 PDWVAADGQKVTP
+1151 
-1164 YSPLEL
+1164 
-1170 ALSALYETGNVA
+1170 
-1182 DAVAYLEDIQS
+1182 
-1193 DLESIDDLYETDR
+1193 
-1206 RKLSNIPRALLYL
+1206 
-1219 EDSKIDFV
+1219 
-1227 KSGSLF
+1227 
-1233 EVDIPENDVLLD
+1233 
-1245 EDLPISSQPEKVKEV
+1245 EV
-1260 VNKLIDLYELPVTEA
+1260 VETLGASVKKPVI
-1275 DSGGKFYRKYSQ
+1275 
-1287 EMLSPEDASRD
+1287 EDEVY
-1298 LNDRGI
+1298 GI
-1304 KGITYDG
+1304 K
-1311 MLDGRCFVVFDDKAI
+1311 
-1326 KILNK
+1326 
-1331 LEDVVNNPEIRYAF
+1331 
-1345 QERQVNEDPVYGM
+1345 
-1358 RFLSAEASQP
+1358 FLSAAASQG
-1368 YYRNLE
+1368 YYKRLE
-1374 GTRSGNTNTPYIVN
+1374 GSRSGNTNTPYILN

-1393 NTLNLNDVITSQSNQ
+1393 NTLNLNDKLNEQSEQ
-1408 VQSRLKKLIDT
+1408 VQARLNKLIQTTGLSVEMIPNQDGT
-1419 LGVDINPKTTS
+1419 FSAYFGEKEVAYGLNETQANDYLSEGKFINDVT
-1430 GWSLYNILSE
+1430 GWDVYNILAS
-1440 ALGSKRKAT
+1440 ALGSKRDAT
-1449 EILRDFGVRGAQYA
+1449 VALRDFGIRGAQFA
-1463 ENGNNN
+1463 KDRNNSY
-1469 FYLFEGNNLSD
+1469 FLFEGNNISS
-1480 KPYQYNTDVLSEPK
+1480 KPFEYNLEVLSEPK
-1494 FLVTKE
+1494 FLVTDE
-1500 TPADEI
+1500 TKAEDIVVDP
-1506 TTDLV
+1506 V
-1511 TGDLTTKDTADEL
+1511 TGELTQKDTADEL
-1524 SYMNALYSEVESQS
+1524 SYMNALYAEVESQS
-1538 KGLNRLRDVLK
+1538 KGLGKLKEVLK
-1549 TGKTRDKDGNIIEHS
+1549 TGKSRDADGNLIEHS

-1637 IPVYDKDGNIV
+1637 IPVYDKDGNII

-1659 DFLLKMFDDVLV
+1659 DFLLKMLDDVLV

-1686 RGHRYPIKD
+1686 RGHMYPIKD

-1791 MFPAYFRSGGR
+1791 MFPAYFKSGGR

-1905 IDNDGSAKRIVI
+1905 IDNDGSVKRIVI

-2009 LVWDISKYDTLG
+2009 LIWDISKYDTLG

-2071 IKSVANKLI
+2071 IKSVAGKLI
-2080 DYMDVL
+2080 NYMDVL

-2122 RYAEELDIAKQKSV
+2122 KYAEELDIAKQKSV

-2236 IPMPFSDGGYV
+2236 IPMPFSDGGYI

-2367 GIGAV
+2367 GIGMV

-2393 FQQMITLATS
+2393 LQQMITLATS

-2408 EVGVKDVPVL
+2408 EVGVKDAPVL

-2458 RELRDNFRSALSLEK
+2458 RELRDNFRNALSLEK

-2511 IQKRKERVMKRF
+2511 IQKRKEQVMKRF

>member
-26 YFSSPTMDA
+26 YFSSPTVDA

-46 TPVAPVEY
+46 TPVEY

-117 EEAAHYQAAT
+117 EEAAQYQAAT

-137 SALDWVAGTA
+137 SALDWMAGTA

-167 ARTVGS
+167 ARTAGS
-173 KLLRRYAAK
+173 KLLRGYAAK

-358 RRQRKQDNTKAFEQN
+358 RRQRKEDNTKAFEQN

-466 KNINRILAQHQKYT
+466 KNINRILAQHQKYA
-480 QEKQKALDALNKRL
+480 QEKQKAIDALNKRL

-554 ITSAINELTARME
+554 TTSAINELTARME
-567 SDQRSLS
+567 SDQKSLS

-660 VNDRF
+660 INDRF

-725 DPTANAREQQER
+725 DPVANAREQQER

-821 VTSAIESDVAIERE
+821 VTSAIEQDKAVVRE
-835 RENNQSVATAVRSL
+835 QELHQSIATSVLSQDQQVRNHLKTVTNWINNTL
-849 DNMSKQRI
+849 
-857 IRLTEWLSN
+857 N
-866 TMKSLPV
+866 TLPS
-873 LRDKVVLCLN
+873 LRDNVVLCVDGN
-883 GSDAVLPIEVRN
+883 DSVLPIEVHN
-895 SLQNVQGAVRGVYW
+895 ALDSYTGTPKGVYW
-909 NDRIYLFT
+909 DGKVYLFT
-917 DNIMNKQD
+917 SNIRNKQD
-925 AVRTLIHE
+925 AVRTLVHE
-933 GVVHYGLRSIM
+933 GVAHFGLRSIM
-944 TNEQLGKFLDLTY
+944 TDVQLGNFLNLVY
-957 HNFANTKEWSD
+957 NNFNKSAEWKE
-968 FQSRRPEYFKNGDRV
+968 FVSRRSDAVKNADKV
-983 TQAEEFVAYLA
+983 TQAEEFVAYIA
-994 EQMKLSRMLGPSTKS
+994 EQMKVSQLVRPTTKS
-1009 LFTRVVSFLRNL
+1009 IFTRVINFLRNVL
-1021 LASIGLFENV
+1021 SKLGVGSDV
-1031 TSKDIRDV
+1031 TINDIREV
-1039 ISLSAQNLARKRGDA
+1039 IRLSAENLSRTDN
-1054 DYIASTIKGLE
+1054 DIANSIKE
-1065 VLIGDT
+1065 I
-1071 VPLQDS
+1071 
-1077 VMFQTAFHG
+1077 
-1086 TPHKFDQFTL
+1086 
-1096 DHIGSGEGAQAHG
+1096 
-1109 WGLYFAQ
+1109 
-1116 NREVSEGYRDRL
+1116 
-1128 ADKNT
+1128 
-1133 VVQLGENQ
+1133 
-1141 YTAIYTGTIR
+1141 
-1151 PDWVAADGQKVTP
+1151 
-1164 YSPLEL
+1164 
-1170 ALSALYETGNVA
+1170 
-1182 DAVAYLEDIQS
+1182 
-1193 DLESIDDLYETDR
+1193 
-1206 RKLSNIPRALLYL
+1206 
-1219 EDSKIDFV
+1219 
-1227 KSGSLF
+1227 
-1233 EVDIPENDVLLD
+1233 
-1245 EDLPISSQPEKVKEV
+1245 EV
-1260 VNKLIDLYELPVTEA
+1260 VETLGASVKKPVI
-1275 DSGGKFYRKYSQ
+1275 
-1287 EMLSPEDASRD
+1287 EDEVY
-1298 LNDRGI
+1298 GI
-1304 KGITYDG
+1304 K
-1311 MLDGRCFVVFDDKAI
+1311 
-1326 KILNK
+1326 
-1331 LEDVVNNPEIRYAF
+1331 
-1345 QERQVNEDPVYGM
+1345 
-1358 RFLSAEASQP
+1358 FLSAAASQG
-1368 YYRNLE
+1368 YYKRLE
-1374 GTRSGNTNTPYIVN
+1374 GSRSGNTNTPYILN

-1393 NTLNLNDVITSQSNQ
+1393 NTFNLNDKLNEQSEQ
-1408 VQSRLKKLIDT
+1408 VQARLNKLIQ
-1419 LGVDINPKTTS
+1419 TTGLSVEMIPNQDGTFSAHFGEKEVAS
-1430 GWSLYNILSE
+1430 GLNETQANDYLSE
-1440 ALGSKRKAT
+1440 GKFINDVTGWDVYNTLASALGSKRDAT
-1449 EILRDFGVRGAQYA
+1449 VALRDFGIRGAQFA
-1463 ENGNNN
+1463 KDGNNSY
-1469 FYLFEGNNLSD
+1469 FLFEGNNISS
-1480 KPYQYNTDVLSEPK
+1480 KPFEYNLEVLSEPK
-1494 FLVTKE
+1494 FLVTDE
-1500 TPADEI
+1500 TKAEDIVVDP
-1506 TTDLV
+1506 V
-1511 TGDLTTKDTADEL
+1511 TGELTQKDTADEL
-1524 SYMNALYSEVESQS
+1524 SYMNALYAEVESQS
-1538 KGLNRLRDVLK
+1538 KGLGKLKEVLK
-1549 TGKTRDKDGNIIEHS
+1549 TGKSRDADGNLIEHS

-1659 DFLLKMFDDVLV
+1659 DFLLKMLDDVLV

-1686 RGHRYPIKD
+1686 RGHRYLIKD

-1739 GLDKAIAH
+1739 GLDEAIAH

-1791 MFPAYFRSGGR
+1791 MFPAYFKSGGR

-1850 ELVKSVNNTED
+1850 ELVKSVNKTED
-1861 KNTLFEFDNKNPE
+1861 KNTLFEFDTKNPE

-1905 IDNDGSAKRIVI
+1905 IDNDGSVKRIVI

-2009 LVWDISKYDTLG
+2009 LIWDISKYDTLG

-2034 SDLNDWRTYGGHTR
+2034 SDLNDWRTYGGHTH

-2236 IPMPFSDGGYV
+2236 IPMPFSDGGYI

-2367 GIGAV
+2367 GIGMV

-2393 FQQMITLATS
+2393 LQQMITLATS

-2458 RELRDNFRSALSLEK
+2458 RELRDNFRNALSLKK

-2511 IQKRKERVMKRF
+2511 IQKRKEQVMKRF

>member
-26 YFSSPTMDA
+26 YFSSPAVDA

-54 YGANIDYSGFVDPNA
+54 YGANIDYSGFIDPNA

-117 EEAAHYQAAT
+117 EEAAQYQAAT

-137 SALDWVAGTA
+137 SALDWMAGTA

-161 GGASIL
+161 GGASLL

-182 EIAQKTAELSAAG
+182 EIAQKTAELSATG

-266 GADASLWRAVTGR
+266 GADASLWRAITGR

-285 ERAFR
+285 ERTFR

-325 DLVTVDDIEDIFN
+325 GLVTVDDIEDIFN

-373 ASTGVD
+373 TETGVD

-422 DEYANEERAKFEQSW
+422 DEYANEERVKFEQNW
-437 NSANAKLLSSF
+437 DSANAKLLSSF

-567 SDQRSLS
+567 QDQKSLS

-607 ISKITKKASNITQDE
+607 VSKITKKASNITQDE

-628 DVQELYHVGDSA
+628 DIQELYHVGDSA

-660 VNDRF
+660 INDRF

-684 EKYGDRKKAVQDVLR
+684 EKYGDKKKAVQSVLR

-725 DPTANAREQQER
+725 DPIANAREQQER
-737 EATDRATIRSGFDSL
+737 EATDRDTIRSGFDSL
-752 KNEVLREQQVL
+752 KNEVLREQQAL

-795 PQEPRGGTENE
+795 PQEPVRGTENE

-821 VTSAIESDVAIERE
+821 VTSAIEQDKAVARE
-835 RENNQSVATAVRSL
+835 QELHQSVATSVLSQDQQVRSHL
-849 DNMSKQRI
+849 KTVTNWI
-857 IRLTEWLSN
+857 NNTLNTLS
-866 TMKSLPV
+866 S
-873 LRDKVVLCLN
+873 LRDNVVLCVDGN
-883 GSDAVLPIEVRN
+883 DSVLPLEVHN
-895 SLQNVQGAVRGVYW
+895 ALDSYTGTPKGVYW
-909 NDRIYLFT
+909 NGKVYLFT
-917 DNIMNKQD
+917 SNIRNKQD
-925 AVRTLIHE
+925 AVRTLVHE
-933 GVVHYGLRSIM
+933 GVAHFGLRSIM
-944 TNEQLGKFLDLTY
+944 TDVQLGNFLNLVY
-957 HNFANTKEWSD
+957 NNFNKSAEWKE
-968 FQSRRPEYFKNGDRV
+968 FVSRRSDAVKNADKV
-983 TQAEEFVAYLA
+983 TQAEEFVAYIA
-994 EQMKLSRMLGPSTKS
+994 EQMKVSQLVRPTTKS
-1009 LFTRVVSFLRNL
+1009 IFTRVINFLRNVL
-1021 LASIGLFENV
+1021 SKLGVGSDV
-1031 TSKDIRDV
+1031 TINDIREV
-1039 ISLSAQNLARKRGDA
+1039 IRLSAENLSRTDN
-1054 DYIASTIKGLE
+1054 DIANSIKE
-1065 VLIGDT
+1065 I
-1071 VPLQDS
+1071 
-1077 VMFQTAFHG
+1077 
-1086 TPHKFDQFTL
+1086 
-1096 DHIGSGEGAQAHG
+1096 
-1109 WGLYFAQ
+1109 
-1116 NREVSEGYRDRL
+1116 
-1128 ADKNT
+1128 
-1133 VVQLGENQ
+1133 
-1141 YTAIYTGTIR
+1141 
-1151 PDWVAADGQKVTP
+1151 
-1164 YSPLEL
+1164 
-1170 ALSALYETGNVA
+1170 
-1182 DAVAYLEDIQS
+1182 
-1193 DLESIDDLYETDR
+1193 
-1206 RKLSNIPRALLYL
+1206 
-1219 EDSKIDFV
+1219 
-1227 KSGSLF
+1227 
-1233 EVDIPENDVLLD
+1233 
-1245 EDLPISSQPEKVKEV
+1245 EV
-1260 VNKLIDLYELPVTEA
+1260 VETLGASVKKPVI
-1275 DSGGKFYRKYSQ
+1275 
-1287 EMLSPEDASRD
+1287 EDEVY
-1298 LNDRGI
+1298 GI
-1304 KGITYDG
+1304 K
-1311 MLDGRCFVVFDDKAI
+1311 
-1326 KILNK
+1326 
-1331 LEDVVNNPEIRYAF
+1331 
-1345 QERQVNEDPVYGM
+1345 
-1358 RFLSAEASQP
+1358 FLSAAASQG
-1368 YYRNLE
+1368 YYKRLE
-1374 GTRSGNTNTPYIVN
+1374 GSRSGNTNTPYILN

-1393 NTLNLNDVITSQSNQ
+1393 NTLNLNDKLNEQSEQ
-1408 VQSRLKKLIDT
+1408 VQARLNKLI
-1419 LGVDINPKTTS
+1419 KTTGLSVEMIPNQDGTFSAYFGEKEVAS
-1430 GWSLYNILSE
+1430 GLNETQANDYLSE
-1440 ALGSKRKAT
+1440 GNFIDDVTGWDVYNTLASALGSKRDAT
-1449 EILRDFGVRGAQYA
+1449 VALRDFGIRGAQFA
-1463 ENGNNN
+1463 KDGNNSY
-1469 FYLFEGNNLSD
+1469 FLFEGNNISN
-1480 KPYQYNTDVLSEPK
+1480 KPFEYNLEALSEPK
-1494 FLVTKE
+1494 FLVTDE
-1500 TPADEI
+1500 TKAEDIVVDP
-1506 TTDLV
+1506 V
-1511 TGDLTTKDTADEL
+1511 TGELTQKDTADEL
-1524 SYMNALYSEVESQS
+1524 SYMNALYAEVESQS
-1538 KGLNRLRDVLK
+1538 KGLGKLKEVLK
-1549 TGKTRDKDGNIIEHS
+1549 TGKSRDADGNLIEHS

-1659 DFLLKMFDDVLV
+1659 DFLLKMLDDVLV

-1686 RGHRYPIKD
+1686 RGHRYSIKD

-1700 VGTGHTNRK
+1700 IGTEHTNRK
-1709 KPSEKDTI
+1709 KPSEKDII

-1758 MLSNNLITQEAYD
+1758 MLSNNLITKEAYD

-2009 LVWDISKYDTLG
+2009 LIWDISKYDTLG

-2403 PAFGH
+2403 PVFGH

-2458 RELRDNFRSALSLEK
+2458 RELRDNFRNALSLEK

>member
-26 YFSSPTMDA
+26 YFSSPTVDA

-46 TPVAPVEY
+46 TPVEY

-117 EEAAHYQAAT
+117 EEAAQYQAAT

-137 SALDWVAGTA
+137 SALDWMAGTA

-167 ARTVGS
+167 ARTAGS
-173 KLLRRYAAK
+173 KLLRGYAAK

-358 RRQRKQDNTKAFEQN
+358 RRQRKEDNTKAFEQN

-466 KNINRILAQHQKYT
+466 KNINRILAQHQKYA

-554 ITSAINELTARME
+554 TTSAINELTARME
-567 SDQRSLS
+567 SDQKSLS

-660 VNDRF
+660 INDRF

-725 DPTANAREQQER
+725 DPVANAREQQER

-821 VTSAIESDVAIERE
+821 VTSAIEQDKAVVRE
-835 RENNQSVATAVRSL
+835 QELHQSIATSVLSQDQQVRNHLKTVTNWINNTL
-849 DNMSKQRI
+849 
-857 IRLTEWLSN
+857 N
-866 TMKSLPV
+866 TLPS
-873 LRDKVVLCLN
+873 LRDNVVLCVDGN
-883 GSDAVLPIEVRN
+883 DSVLPIEVHN
-895 SLQNVQGAVRGVYW
+895 ALDSYTGTPKGVYW
-909 NDRIYLFT
+909 DGKVYLFT
-917 DNIMNKQD
+917 SNIRNKQD
-925 AVRTLIHE
+925 AVRTLVHE
-933 GVVHYGLRSIM
+933 GVAHFGLRSIM
-944 TNEQLGKFLDLTY
+944 TDVQLGNFLNLVY
-957 HNFANTKEWSD
+957 NNFNKSAEWKE
-968 FQSRRPEYFKNGDRV
+968 FVSRRSDAVKNADKV
-983 TQAEEFVAYLA
+983 TQAEEFVAYIA
-994 EQMKLSRMLGPSTKS
+994 EQMKVSQLVRPTTKS
-1009 LFTRVVSFLRNL
+1009 IFTRVINFLRNVL
-1021 LASIGLFENV
+1021 SKLGVGSDV
-1031 TSKDIRDV
+1031 TINDIREV
-1039 ISLSAQNLARKRGDA
+1039 IRLSAENLSRTDN
-1054 DYIASTIKGLE
+1054 DIANSIKE
-1065 VLIGDT
+1065 I
-1071 VPLQDS
+1071 
-1077 VMFQTAFHG
+1077 
-1086 TPHKFDQFTL
+1086 
-1096 DHIGSGEGAQAHG
+1096 
-1109 WGLYFAQ
+1109 
-1116 NREVSEGYRDRL
+1116 
-1128 ADKNT
+1128 
-1133 VVQLGENQ
+1133 
-1141 YTAIYTGTIR
+1141 
-1151 PDWVAADGQKVTP
+1151 
-1164 YSPLEL
+1164 
-1170 ALSALYETGNVA
+1170 
-1182 DAVAYLEDIQS
+1182 
-1193 DLESIDDLYETDR
+1193 
-1206 RKLSNIPRALLYL
+1206 
-1219 EDSKIDFV
+1219 
-1227 KSGSLF
+1227 
-1233 EVDIPENDVLLD
+1233 
-1245 EDLPISSQPEKVKEV
+1245 EV
-1260 VNKLIDLYELPVTEA
+1260 VETLGASVKKPVI
-1275 DSGGKFYRKYSQ
+1275 
-1287 EMLSPEDASRD
+1287 EDEVY
-1298 LNDRGI
+1298 GI
-1304 KGITYDG
+1304 K
-1311 MLDGRCFVVFDDKAI
+1311 
-1326 KILNK
+1326 
-1331 LEDVVNNPEIRYAF
+1331 
-1345 QERQVNEDPVYGM
+1345 
-1358 RFLSAEASQP
+1358 FLSAAASQG
-1368 YYRNLE
+1368 YYKRLE
-1374 GTRSGNTNTPYIVN
+1374 GSRSGNTNTPYILN

-1393 NTLNLNDVITSQSNQ
+1393 NTFNLNDKLNEQSEQ
-1408 VQSRLKKLIDT
+1408 VQARLNKLIQ
-1419 LGVDINPKTTS
+1419 TTGLSVEMIPNQDGTFSAHFGEKEVAS
-1430 GWSLYNILSE
+1430 GLNETQANDYLSE
-1440 ALGSKRKAT
+1440 GKFINDVTGWDVYNTLASALGSKRDAT
-1449 EILRDFGVRGAQYA
+1449 VALRDFGIRGAQFA
-1463 ENGNNN
+1463 KDGNNSY
-1469 FYLFEGNNLSD
+1469 FLFEGNNISS
-1480 KPYQYNTDVLSEPK
+1480 KPFEYNLEVLSEPK
-1494 FLVTKE
+1494 FLVTDE
-1500 TPADEI
+1500 TKAEDIVVDP
-1506 TTDLV
+1506 V
-1511 TGDLTTKDTADEL
+1511 TGELTQKDTADEL
-1524 SYMNALYSEVESQS
+1524 SYMNALYAEVESQS
-1538 KGLNRLRDVLK
+1538 KGLGKLKEVLK
-1549 TGKTRDKDGNIIEHS
+1549 TGKSRDADGNLIEHS

-1659 DFLLKMFDDVLV
+1659 DFLLKMLDDVLV

-1686 RGHRYPIKD
+1686 RGHRYLIKD

-1739 GLDKAIAH
+1739 GLDEAIAH

-1791 MFPAYFRSGGR
+1791 MFPAYFKSGGR

-1850 ELVKSVNNTED
+1850 ELVKSVNKTED
-1861 KNTLFEFDNKNPE
+1861 KNTLFEFDTKNPE

-1905 IDNDGSAKRIVI
+1905 IDNDGSVKRIVI

-2009 LVWDISKYDTLG
+2009 LIWDISKYDTLG

-2034 SDLNDWRTYGGHTR
+2034 SDLNDWRTYGGHTH

-2236 IPMPFSDGGYV
+2236 IPMPFSDGGYI

-2367 GIGAV
+2367 GIGMV

-2393 FQQMITLATS
+2393 LQQMITLATS

-2458 RELRDNFRSALSLEK
+2458 RELRDNFRNALSLKK

-2511 IQKRKERVMKRF
+2511 IQKRKEQVMKRF

>member
-26 YFSSPTMDA
+26 YFSSPTVDA

-46 TPVAPVEY
+46 TPVEY
-54 YGANIDYSGFVDPNA
+54 YGANIDYSGFVDPSA

-117 EEAAHYQAAT
+117 EEAAQYQAAT

-137 SALDWVAGTA
+137 SALDWMAGTA

-167 ARTVGS
+167 ARTAGS
-173 KLLRRYAAK
+173 KLLRGYAAK

-358 RRQRKQDNTKAFEQN
+358 RRQRKEDNTKAFEQN

-466 KNINRILAQHQKYT
+466 KNINRILAQHQKYA

-554 ITSAINELTARME
+554 TTSAINELTARME
-567 SDQRSLS
+567 SDQKSLS

-660 VNDRF
+660 INDRF

-725 DPTANAREQQER
+725 DPVANAREQQER

-821 VTSAIESDVAIERE
+821 VTSAIEQDKAVVRE
-835 RENNQSVATAVRSL
+835 QELHQSIATSVLSQDQQVRNHLKTVTNWINNTL
-849 DNMSKQRI
+849 
-857 IRLTEWLSN
+857 N
-866 TMKSLPV
+866 TLPS
-873 LRDKVVLCLN
+873 LRDNVVLCVDGN
-883 GSDAVLPIEVRN
+883 DSVLPIEVHN
-895 SLQNVQGAVRGVYW
+895 ALDSYTGTPKGVYW
-909 NDRIYLFT
+909 DGKVYLFT
-917 DNIMNKQD
+917 SNIRNKQD
-925 AVRTLIHE
+925 AVRTLVHE
-933 GVVHYGLRSIM
+933 GVAHFGLRSIM
-944 TNEQLGKFLDLTY
+944 TDVQLGNFLNLVY
-957 HNFANTKEWSD
+957 NNFNKSAEWKE
-968 FQSRRPEYFKNGDRV
+968 FVSRRSDAVKNADKV
-983 TQAEEFVAYLA
+983 TQAEEFVAYIA
-994 EQMKLSRMLGPSTKS
+994 EQMKVSQLVRPTTKS
-1009 LFTRVVSFLRNL
+1009 IFTRVINFLRNVL
-1021 LASIGLFENV
+1021 SKLGVGSDV
-1031 TSKDIRDV
+1031 TINDIREV
-1039 ISLSAQNLARKRGDA
+1039 IRLSAENLSRTDN
-1054 DYIASTIKGLE
+1054 DIANSIKE
-1065 VLIGDT
+1065 I
-1071 VPLQDS
+1071 
-1077 VMFQTAFHG
+1077 
-1086 TPHKFDQFTL
+1086 
-1096 DHIGSGEGAQAHG
+1096 
-1109 WGLYFAQ
+1109 
-1116 NREVSEGYRDRL
+1116 
-1128 ADKNT
+1128 
-1133 VVQLGENQ
+1133 
-1141 YTAIYTGTIR
+1141 
-1151 PDWVAADGQKVTP
+1151 
-1164 YSPLEL
+1164 
-1170 ALSALYETGNVA
+1170 
-1182 DAVAYLEDIQS
+1182 
-1193 DLESIDDLYETDR
+1193 
-1206 RKLSNIPRALLYL
+1206 
-1219 EDSKIDFV
+1219 
-1227 KSGSLF
+1227 
-1233 EVDIPENDVLLD
+1233 
-1245 EDLPISSQPEKVKEV
+1245 EV
-1260 VNKLIDLYELPVTEA
+1260 VETLGASVKKPVI
-1275 DSGGKFYRKYSQ
+1275 
-1287 EMLSPEDASRD
+1287 EDEVY
-1298 LNDRGI
+1298 GI
-1304 KGITYDG
+1304 K
-1311 MLDGRCFVVFDDKAI
+1311 
-1326 KILNK
+1326 
-1331 LEDVVNNPEIRYAF
+1331 
-1345 QERQVNEDPVYGM
+1345 
-1358 RFLSAEASQP
+1358 FLSAAASQG
-1368 YYRNLE
+1368 YYKRLE
-1374 GTRSGNTNTPYIVN
+1374 GSRSGNTNTPYILN

-1393 NTLNLNDVITSQSNQ
+1393 NTFNLNDKLNEQSEQ
-1408 VQSRLKKLIDT
+1408 VQARLNKLIQ
-1419 LGVDINPKTTS
+1419 TTGLSVEMIPNQDGTFSAHFGEKEVAS
-1430 GWSLYNILSE
+1430 GLNETQANDYLSE
-1440 ALGSKRKAT
+1440 GKFINDVTGWDVYNTLASALGSKRDAT
-1449 EILRDFGVRGAQYA
+1449 VALRDFGIRGAQFA
-1463 ENGNNN
+1463 KDGNNSY
-1469 FYLFEGNNLSD
+1469 FLFEGNNISS
-1480 KPYQYNTDVLSEPK
+1480 KPFEYNLEVLSEPK
-1494 FLVTKE
+1494 FLVTDE
-1500 TPADEI
+1500 TKAEDIVVDP
-1506 TTDLV
+1506 V
-1511 TGDLTTKDTADEL
+1511 TGELTQKDTADEL
-1524 SYMNALYSEVESQS
+1524 SYMNALYAEVESQS
-1538 KGLNRLRDVLK
+1538 KGLGKLKEVLK
-1549 TGKTRDKDGNIIEHS
+1549 TGKSRDADGNLIEHS

-1659 DFLLKMFDDVLV
+1659 DFLLKMLDDVLV

-1686 RGHRYPIKD
+1686 RGHRYLIKD

-1739 GLDKAIAH
+1739 GLDEAIAH

-1791 MFPAYFRSGGR
+1791 MFPAYFKSGGR

-1850 ELVKSVNNTED
+1850 ELVKSVNKTED
-1861 KNTLFEFDNKNPE
+1861 KNTLFEFDTKNPE

-1905 IDNDGSAKRIVI
+1905 IDNDGSVKRIVI

-2009 LVWDISKYDTLG
+2009 LIWDISKYDTLG

-2192 KFLATGMAFPLMW
+2192 KFLATGMVFPLMW

-2236 IPMPFSDGGYV
+2236 IPMPFSDGGYI

-2367 GIGAV
+2367 GIGMV

-2393 FQQMITLATS
+2393 LQQMITLATS

-2458 RELRDNFRSALSLEK
+2458 RELRDNFRNALSLKK

-2511 IQKRKERVMKRF
+2511 IQKRKEQVMKRF

>member
-26 YFSSPTMDA
+26 YFSSPTVDA

-46 TPVAPVEY
+46 TPVEY
-54 YGANIDYSGFVDPNA
+54 YGANIDYSGFVDPSA

-117 EEAAHYQAAT
+117 EEAAQYQAAT

-137 SALDWVAGTA
+137 SALDWMAGTA

-167 ARTVGS
+167 ARTAGS
-173 KLLRRYAAK
+173 KLLRGYAAK

-358 RRQRKQDNTKAFEQN
+358 RRQRKEDNTKAFEQN

-466 KNINRILAQHQKYT
+466 KNINRILAQHQKYA
-480 QEKQKALDALNKRL
+480 QEKQKAFDALNKRL

-554 ITSAINELTARME
+554 TTSAINELTARME
-567 SDQRSLS
+567 SDQKSLS

-660 VNDRF
+660 INDRF

-725 DPTANAREQQER
+725 DPVANAREQQER

-821 VTSAIESDVAIERE
+821 ATSAIEQDKAVVRE
-835 RENNQSVATAVRSL
+835 QELHQSIATSVLSQDQQVRNHLKTVTNWINNTL
-849 DNMSKQRI
+849 
-857 IRLTEWLSN
+857 N
-866 TMKSLPV
+866 TLPS
-873 LRDKVVLCLN
+873 LRDNVVLCVDGN
-883 GSDAVLPIEVRN
+883 DSVLPIEVHN
-895 SLQNVQGAVRGVYW
+895 ALDSYTGTPKGVYW
-909 NDRIYLFT
+909 DGKVYLFT
-917 DNIMNKQD
+917 SNIRNKQD
-925 AVRTLIHE
+925 AVRTLVHE
-933 GVVHYGLRSIM
+933 GVAHFGLRSIM
-944 TNEQLGKFLDLTY
+944 TDVQLGNFLNLVY
-957 HNFANTKEWSD
+957 NNFNKSAEWKE
-968 FQSRRPEYFKNGDRV
+968 FVSRRSDAVKNADKV
-983 TQAEEFVAYLA
+983 TQAEEFVAYIA
-994 EQMKLSRMLGPSTKS
+994 EQMKVSQLVRPTTKS
-1009 LFTRVVSFLRNL
+1009 IFTRVINFLRNVL
-1021 LASIGLFENV
+1021 SKLGVGSDV
-1031 TSKDIRDV
+1031 TINDIREV
-1039 ISLSAQNLARKRGDA
+1039 IRLSAENLSRTDN
-1054 DYIASTIKGLE
+1054 DIANSIKE
-1065 VLIGDT
+1065 I
-1071 VPLQDS
+1071 
-1077 VMFQTAFHG
+1077 
-1086 TPHKFDQFTL
+1086 
-1096 DHIGSGEGAQAHG
+1096 
-1109 WGLYFAQ
+1109 
-1116 NREVSEGYRDRL
+1116 
-1128 ADKNT
+1128 
-1133 VVQLGENQ
+1133 
-1141 YTAIYTGTIR
+1141 
-1151 PDWVAADGQKVTP
+1151 
-1164 YSPLEL
+1164 
-1170 ALSALYETGNVA
+1170 
-1182 DAVAYLEDIQS
+1182 
-1193 DLESIDDLYETDR
+1193 
-1206 RKLSNIPRALLYL
+1206 
-1219 EDSKIDFV
+1219 
-1227 KSGSLF
+1227 
-1233 EVDIPENDVLLD
+1233 
-1245 EDLPISSQPEKVKEV
+1245 EV
-1260 VNKLIDLYELPVTEA
+1260 VETLGASVKKPVI
-1275 DSGGKFYRKYSQ
+1275 
-1287 EMLSPEDASRD
+1287 EDEVY
-1298 LNDRGI
+1298 GI
-1304 KGITYDG
+1304 K
-1311 MLDGRCFVVFDDKAI
+1311 
-1326 KILNK
+1326 
-1331 LEDVVNNPEIRYAF
+1331 
-1345 QERQVNEDPVYGM
+1345 
-1358 RFLSAEASQP
+1358 FLSAAASQG
-1368 YYRNLE
+1368 YYKRLE
-1374 GTRSGNTNTPYIVN
+1374 GSRSGNTNTPYILN

-1393 NTLNLNDVITSQSNQ
+1393 NTFNLNDKLNEQSEQ
-1408 VQSRLKKLIDT
+1408 VQARLNKLIQ
-1419 LGVDINPKTTS
+1419 TTGLSVEMIPNQDGTFSAHFGEKEVAS
-1430 GWSLYNILSE
+1430 GLNETQANDYLSE
-1440 ALGSKRKAT
+1440 GKFINDVTGWDVYNTLASALGSKRDAT
-1449 EILRDFGVRGAQYA
+1449 VALRDFGIRGAQFA
-1463 ENGNNN
+1463 KDGNNSY
-1469 FYLFEGNNLSD
+1469 FLFEGNNISS
-1480 KPYQYNTDVLSEPK
+1480 KPFEYNLEVLSEPK
-1494 FLVTKE
+1494 FLVTDE
-1500 TPADEI
+1500 TKAEDIVVDP
-1506 TTDLV
+1506 V
-1511 TGDLTTKDTADEL
+1511 TGELTQKDTADEL
-1524 SYMNALYSEVESQS
+1524 SYMNALYAEVESQS
-1538 KGLNRLRDVLK
+1538 KGLGKLKEVLK
-1549 TGKTRDKDGNIIEHS
+1549 TGKSRDADGNLIEHS

-1659 DFLLKMFDDVLV
+1659 DFLLKMLDDVLV

-1686 RGHRYPIKD
+1686 RGHRYLIKD

-1739 GLDKAIAH
+1739 GLDEAIAH

-1791 MFPAYFRSGGR
+1791 MFPAYFKSGGR

-1850 ELVKSVNNTED
+1850 ELVKSVNKTED
-1861 KNTLFEFDNKNPE
+1861 KNTLFEFDTKNPE

-1905 IDNDGSAKRIVI
+1905 IDNDGSVKRIVI

-2009 LVWDISKYDTLG
+2009 LIWDISKYDTLG

-2034 SDLNDWRTYGGHTR
+2034 SDLNDWRTYGGHTH

-2236 IPMPFSDGGYV
+2236 IPMPFSDGGYI

-2367 GIGAV
+2367 GIGMV

-2393 FQQMITLATS
+2393 LQQMITLATS

-2458 RELRDNFRSALSLEK
+2458 RELRDNFRNALSLKK

-2511 IQKRKERVMKRF
+2511 IQKRKEQVMKRF

>member
-26 YFSSPTMDA
+26 YFSSPTVDA

-110 EGYQRNM
+110 GGYQRNM
-117 EEAAHYQAAT
+117 EEAAQYQAAT

-137 SALDWVAGTA
+137 SALDWMAGTA
-147 GELIPTAASTIATA
+147 GELIPTAAPTIATA

-285 ERAFR
+285 ERAFK

-358 RRQRKQDNTKAFEQN
+358 RRQRKEDNTKAFEQN

-422 DEYANEERAKFEQSW
+422 DEYANEERTKFEQSW

-567 SDQRSLS
+567 SDQKSLS

-660 VNDRF
+660 INDRF

-725 DPTANAREQQER
+725 DPVANAREQQER

-821 VTSAIESDVAIERE
+821 VTSAIEQDKAVAQEQE
-835 RENNQSVATAVRSL
+835 LHQSVATSVLSQDQQVRNHL
-849 DNMSKQRI
+849 KTVTNWI
-857 IRLTEWLSN
+857 NN
-866 TMKSLPV
+866 TLNTLPS
-873 LRDKVVLCLN
+873 LRDNVVLCVDGN
-883 GSDAVLPIEVRN
+883 DSVLPIEVHN
-895 SLQNVQGAVRGVYW
+895 ALDSYTGTPKGVYW
-909 NDRIYLFT
+909 NGKVYLFT
-917 DNIMNKQD
+917 SNIRNKQD
-925 AVRTLIHE
+925 AVRTLVHE
-933 GVVHYGLRSIM
+933 GVAHFGLRSIM
-944 TNEQLGKFLDLTY
+944 TDVQLGNFLNLVY
-957 HNFANTKEWSD
+957 NNFNKSAEWRE
-968 FQSRRPEYFKNGDRV
+968 FVSRRSDAVKNADKV
-983 TQAEEFVAYLA
+983 TQAEEFVAYIA
-994 EQMKLSRMLGPSTKS
+994 EQMKVSQLVRPTTKS
-1009 LFTRVVSFLRNL
+1009 IFTRVINFLRNVL
-1021 LASIGLFENV
+1021 SKLGVGSDV
-1031 TSKDIRDV
+1031 TINDIREV
-1039 ISLSAQNLARKRGDA
+1039 IRLSAENLSRTDN
-1054 DYIASTIKGLE
+1054 DIVNSIKE
-1065 VLIGDT
+1065 I
-1071 VPLQDS
+1071 
-1077 VMFQTAFHG
+1077 
-1086 TPHKFDQFTL
+1086 
-1096 DHIGSGEGAQAHG
+1096 
-1109 WGLYFAQ
+1109 
-1116 NREVSEGYRDRL
+1116 
-1128 ADKNT
+1128 
-1133 VVQLGENQ
+1133 
-1141 YTAIYTGTIR
+1141 
-1151 PDWVAADGQKVTP
+1151 
-1164 YSPLEL
+1164 
-1170 ALSALYETGNVA
+1170 
-1182 DAVAYLEDIQS
+1182 
-1193 DLESIDDLYETDR
+1193 
-1206 RKLSNIPRALLYL
+1206 
-1219 EDSKIDFV
+1219 
-1227 KSGSLF
+1227 
-1233 EVDIPENDVLLD
+1233 
-1245 EDLPISSQPEKVKEV
+1245 EV
-1260 VNKLIDLYELPVTEA
+1260 VETLGASVKKPVI
-1275 DSGGKFYRKYSQ
+1275 
-1287 EMLSPEDASRD
+1287 EDEVY
-1298 LNDRGI
+1298 GI
-1304 KGITYDG
+1304 K
-1311 MLDGRCFVVFDDKAI
+1311 
-1326 KILNK
+1326 
-1331 LEDVVNNPEIRYAF
+1331 
-1345 QERQVNEDPVYGM
+1345 
-1358 RFLSAEASQP
+1358 FLSAAASQG
-1368 YYRNLE
+1368 YYKRLE
-1374 GTRSGNTNTPYIVN
+1374 GSRSGNTNTPYILN

-1393 NTLNLNDVITSQSNQ
+1393 NTLNLNDKLSEQSEQ
-1408 VQSRLKKLIDT
+1408 IQARLNKLIQ
-1419 LGVDINPKTTS
+1419 TTGLSVEMIPNQDGTFSAYFGEKEVAS
-1430 GWSLYNILSE
+1430 GLNETQANDYLSE
-1440 ALGSKRKAT
+1440 GKFINDVTGWDVYNTLASALGSKRDAT
-1449 EILRDFGVRGAQYA
+1449 VALRDFGIRGAQFA
-1463 ENGNNN
+1463 QDGNNSY
-1469 FYLFEGNNLSD
+1469 FLFEGNNISN
-1480 KPYQYNTDVLSEPK
+1480 KPFEYNLEALSEPK
-1494 FLVTKE
+1494 FLVTDE
-1500 TPADEI
+1500 TKAEDIVVDP
-1506 TTDLV
+1506 V
-1511 TGDLTTKDTADEL
+1511 TGELTQKDTADEL
-1524 SYMNALYSEVESQS
+1524 SYMNALYAEVESQS
-1538 KGLNRLRDVLK
+1538 KGLGKLKEVLK
-1549 TGKTRDKDGNIIEHS
+1549 TGKSRDADGNLIEHS

-1569 IEGSVDQYRRLYTVQ
+1569 VEGSVDQYRRLYTVQ

-1659 DFLLKMFDDVLV
+1659 DFLLKMLDDVLV

-1686 RGHRYPIKD
+1686 RGHRYTIKD

-1709 KPSEKDTI
+1709 KPSEKDII

-1791 MFPAYFRSGGR
+1791 MFPAYFKSGGR

-1850 ELVKSVNNTED
+1850 ELVKSVNKTED
-1861 KNTLFEFDNKNPE
+1861 KNTLFEFDTKNPE

-1905 IDNDGSAKRIVI
+1905 IDNDGSVKRIVI

-1994 QKGVVKDVVSGKLMK
+1994 QKGVVKDVVSGKLVK
-2009 LVWDISKYDTLG
+2009 LIWDISKYDTLG

-2229 VKYGNLI
+2229 VKYGSLI

-2337 HMKSWA
+2337 YMKSWA

-2367 GIGAV
+2367 GIGMV

-2393 FQQMITLATS
+2393 LQQMITLATS

-2408 EVGVKDVPVL
+2408 EVGAKDVPVL

-2511 IQKRKERVMKRF
+2511 IQKRKEQVMKRF

>member
-26 YFSSPTMDA
+26 YFSSPTVDA

-117 EEAAHYQAAT
+117 EEAAQYQAAT

-266 GADASLWRAVTGR
+266 GADASLWRAITGR

-358 RRQRKQDNTKAFEQN
+358 RRQHKQDNTKAFEQN

-392 DTRRMQQDLVEARN
+392 DTRRMQQDLIEARN
-406 PWMVARKQEQD
+406 PWMVARQQEQE

-437 NSANAKLLSSF
+437 DSANAKLLSSF

-567 SDQRSLS
+567 QDQKSLS

-660 VNDRF
+660 INDRF

-725 DPTANAREQQER
+725 DPVANAREQQER

-795 PQEPRGGTENE
+795 PQEPRRGTENE

-821 VTSAIESDVAIERE
+821 VTSAIEQDKAVARE
-835 RENNQSVATAVRSL
+835 QELHQSVATSVLSQDQQVRSHL
-849 DNMSKQRI
+849 KTVTNWI
-857 IRLTEWLSN
+857 NN
-866 TMKSLPV
+866 TLNTLPS
-873 LRDKVVLCLN
+873 LRDNVVLCVDGN
-883 GSDAVLPIEVRN
+883 DSVLPLEVHN
-895 SLQNVQGAVRGVYW
+895 ALDSYTGTPKGVYW
-909 NDRIYLFT
+909 NGKVYLFT
-917 DNIMNKQD
+917 SNIRNKQD
-925 AVRTLIHE
+925 AVRTLVHE
-933 GVVHYGLRSIM
+933 GVAHFGLRSIM
-944 TNEQLGKFLDLTY
+944 TDAQLGNFLNLVY
-957 HNFANTKEWSD
+957 NNFNKSAEWKE
-968 FQSRRPEYFKNGDRV
+968 FVSRRSDAVKNADKV
-983 TQAEEFVAYLA
+983 TQAEEFVAYIA
-994 EQMKLSRMLGPSTKS
+994 EQMKVSQLVRPTTKS
-1009 LFTRVVSFLRNL
+1009 IFTRVINFLRNVL
-1021 LASIGLFENV
+1021 SKLGVGSDV
-1031 TSKDIRDV
+1031 TINDIREV
-1039 ISLSAQNLARKRGDA
+1039 IRLSAENLSRTDN
-1054 DYIASTIKGLE
+1054 DIANSIKE
-1065 VLIGDT
+1065 I
-1071 VPLQDS
+1071 
-1077 VMFQTAFHG
+1077 
-1086 TPHKFDQFTL
+1086 
-1096 DHIGSGEGAQAHG
+1096 
-1109 WGLYFAQ
+1109 
-1116 NREVSEGYRDRL
+1116 
-1128 ADKNT
+1128 
-1133 VVQLGENQ
+1133 
-1141 YTAIYTGTIR
+1141 
-1151 PDWVAADGQKVTP
+1151 
-1164 YSPLEL
+1164 
-1170 ALSALYETGNVA
+1170 
-1182 DAVAYLEDIQS
+1182 
-1193 DLESIDDLYETDR
+1193 
-1206 RKLSNIPRALLYL
+1206 
-1219 EDSKIDFV
+1219 
-1227 KSGSLF
+1227 
-1233 EVDIPENDVLLD
+1233 
-1245 EDLPISSQPEKVKEV
+1245 EV
-1260 VNKLIDLYELPVTEA
+1260 VETLGASVKKPVI
-1275 DSGGKFYRKYSQ
+1275 
-1287 EMLSPEDASRD
+1287 EDEVY
-1298 LNDRGI
+1298 GI
-1304 KGITYDG
+1304 K
-1311 MLDGRCFVVFDDKAI
+1311 
-1326 KILNK
+1326 
-1331 LEDVVNNPEIRYAF
+1331 
-1345 QERQVNEDPVYGM
+1345 
-1358 RFLSAEASQP
+1358 FLSAAASQG
-1368 YYRNLE
+1368 YYKRLE
-1374 GTRSGNTNTPYIVN
+1374 GSRSGNTNTPYILN

-1393 NTLNLNDVITSQSNQ
+1393 NTLNLNDKLNEQSEQ
-1408 VQSRLKKLIDT
+1408 VQARLNKLIQ
-1419 LGVDINPKTTS
+1419 TTGLS
-1430 GWSLYNILSE
+1430 VEMIPNQDGTFSAYFGEKEVAYGLNETQANDYLSE
-1440 ALGSKRKAT
+1440 GKFINDVTGWDVYNTLASALGSKRDAT
-1449 EILRDFGVRGAQYA
+1449 VALRDFGVRGAQFA
-1463 ENGNNN
+1463 KDGNNSY
-1469 FYLFEGNNLSD
+1469 FLFEGNNISS
-1480 KPYQYNTDVLSEPK
+1480 KPFEYNLEVLSEPK
-1494 FLVTKE
+1494 FLVTDE
-1500 TPADEI
+1500 TKAEDIVVDP
-1506 TTDLV
+1506 V
-1511 TGDLTTKDTADEL
+1511 TGELTQKDTADEL
-1524 SYMNALYSEVESQS
+1524 SYMNALYAEVESQS
-1538 KGLNRLRDVLK
+1538 KGLGKLKEVLK
-1549 TGKTRDKDGNIIEHS
+1549 TGKSRDADGNLIEHS

-1791 MFPAYFRSGGR
+1791 LFPAYFKSGGR

-1850 ELVKSVNNTED
+1850 ELVKSVNKTED
-1861 KNTLFEFDNKNPE
+1861 KNTLFEFDQKNPE

-1905 IDNDGSAKRIVI
+1905 IDNDGSVKRIVI

-1927 GENRAPISAYVNTL
+1927 GENRASISAYVNTL

-2009 LVWDISKYDTLG
+2009 LIWDISKYDTLG

-2122 RYAEELDIAKQKSV
+2122 KYAEELDIAKQKSV

-2151 WANAYNPLWAFSS
+2151 WASAYNPLWAFSS

-2171 RICRNLWRPT
+2171 RICRNLWRST

-2236 IPMPFSDGGYV
+2236 IPMPFSDGGYI

-2367 GIGAV
+2367 GIGMV

-2393 FQQMITLATS
+2393 LQQMITLATS

-2458 RELRDNFRSALSLEK
+2458 RELRDNFRNALSLEK

>member
-26 YFSSPTMDA
+26 YFSSPTVDA

-117 EEAAHYQAAT
+117 EEAAQYQAAT

-182 EIAQKTAELSAAG
+182 EIAQKTAELSATG

-422 DEYANEERAKFEQSW
+422 DEYANEERTKFEQSW

-567 SDQRSLS
+567 SDQKSLS

-607 ISKITKKASNITQDE
+607 VSKITKKASNITQDE

-660 VNDRF
+660 INDRF

-725 DPTANAREQQER
+725 DPVANAREQQER

-752 KNEVLREQQVL
+752 KNEALREQQAF

-795 PQEPRGGTENE
+795 PQEPRRGTENE

-821 VTSAIESDVAIERE
+821 VTSAIEQDKAVARE
-835 RENNQSVATAVRSL
+835 QELHQSIATSVLSQDQQVRSHL
-849 DNMSKQRI
+849 KTVTNWI
-857 IRLTEWLSN
+857 NN
-866 TMKSLPV
+866 TLNTLPS
-873 LRDKVVLCLN
+873 LRDNVVLCVDGN
-883 GSDAVLPIEVRN
+883 DSVLPLEVHN
-895 SLQNVQGAVRGVYW
+895 ALDSYTGTPKGVYW
-909 NDRIYLFT
+909 NGKVYLFT
-917 DNIMNKQD
+917 SNIRNKQD
-925 AVRTLIHE
+925 AVRTLVHE
-933 GVVHYGLRSIM
+933 GVAHFGLRSIM
-944 TNEQLGKFLDLTY
+944 TDVQLGNFLNLVY
-957 HNFANTKEWSD
+957 NNFNKSAEWRE
-968 FQSRRPEYFKNGDRV
+968 FVSRRSDAVKNADKV
-983 TQAEEFVAYLA
+983 TQAEEFVAYIA
-994 EQMKLSRMLGPSTKS
+994 EQMKVSQLVRPTTKS
-1009 LFTRVVSFLRNL
+1009 IFTRVINFLRNVL
-1021 LASIGLFENV
+1021 SKLGVGSDV
-1031 TSKDIRDV
+1031 TINDIREV
-1039 ISLSAQNLARKRGDA
+1039 IRLSAENLSRTDN
-1054 DYIASTIKGLE
+1054 DIANSIKE
-1065 VLIGDT
+1065 I
-1071 VPLQDS
+1071 
-1077 VMFQTAFHG
+1077 
-1086 TPHKFDQFTL
+1086 
-1096 DHIGSGEGAQAHG
+1096 
-1109 WGLYFAQ
+1109 
-1116 NREVSEGYRDRL
+1116 
-1128 ADKNT
+1128 
-1133 VVQLGENQ
+1133 
-1141 YTAIYTGTIR
+1141 
-1151 PDWVAADGQKVTP
+1151 
-1164 YSPLEL
+1164 
-1170 ALSALYETGNVA
+1170 
-1182 DAVAYLEDIQS
+1182 
-1193 DLESIDDLYETDR
+1193 
-1206 RKLSNIPRALLYL
+1206 
-1219 EDSKIDFV
+1219 
-1227 KSGSLF
+1227 
-1233 EVDIPENDVLLD
+1233 
-1245 EDLPISSQPEKVKEV
+1245 EV
-1260 VNKLIDLYELPVTEA
+1260 VETLGASVKKPVI
-1275 DSGGKFYRKYSQ
+1275 
-1287 EMLSPEDASRD
+1287 EDEVY
-1298 LNDRGI
+1298 GI
-1304 KGITYDG
+1304 K
-1311 MLDGRCFVVFDDKAI
+1311 
-1326 KILNK
+1326 
-1331 LEDVVNNPEIRYAF
+1331 
-1345 QERQVNEDPVYGM
+1345 
-1358 RFLSAEASQP
+1358 FLSAAASQG
-1368 YYRNLE
+1368 YYKRLE
-1374 GTRSGNTNTPYIVN
+1374 GSRSGNTNTPYILN

-1393 NTLNLNDVITSQSNQ
+1393 NTLNLNDKLNEQSEQ
-1408 VQSRLKKLIDT
+1408 VQARLNKLIQ
-1419 LGVDINPKTTS
+1419 TTGLSVEMIPNQDGTFSAYFGEKEVAS
-1430 GWSLYNILSE
+1430 GLNETQANDYLSE
-1440 ALGSKRKAT
+1440 GKFINDVTGWDVYNTLASALGSKRDAT
-1449 EILRDFGVRGAQYA
+1449 VALRDFGIRGAQFA
-1463 ENGNNN
+1463 KDGNNSY
-1469 FYLFEGNNLSD
+1469 FLFEGNNISN
-1480 KPYQYNTDVLSEPK
+1480 KPFEYNLEALSEPK
-1494 FLVTKE
+1494 FLVTDE
-1500 TPADEI
+1500 TKAEDIVVDP
-1506 TTDLV
+1506 V
-1511 TGDLTTKDTADEL
+1511 TGELTQKDTADEL
-1524 SYMNALYSEVESQS
+1524 SYMNALYAEVESQS
-1538 KGLNRLRDVLK
+1538 KGLGKLKEVLK
-1549 TGKTRDKDGNIIEHS
+1549 TGKSRDADGNLIEHS

-1637 IPVYDKDGNIV
+1637 IPVYDKDGNII

-1686 RGHRYPIKD
+1686 RGHRYLIKD

-1700 VGTGHTNRK
+1700 IGTGHTNRK
-1709 KPSEKDTI
+1709 KLSEKDTI

-1771 RMSKYDFY
+1771 KMSKYDFY

-1791 MFPAYFRSGGR
+1791 MFPAYFKSGVR

-1905 IDNDGSAKRIVI
+1905 IDNDGSVKRIVI

-1927 GENRAPISAYVNTL
+1927 GENRAPVSAYINTL

-2009 LVWDISKYDTLG
+2009 LVWDISKHDTLG

-2071 IKSVANKLI
+2071 IKSVADKLI
-2080 DYMDVL
+2080 NYMDVL

-2236 IPMPFSDGGYV
+2236 IPMPFSDGGYI

-2323 PIMPS
+2323 PIMPD
-2328 GPGTDSLAD
+2328 GPGIDSLAD

-2367 GIGAV
+2367 GIGMV

-2393 FQQMITLATS
+2393 LQQMITLATS
-2403 PAFGH
+2403 PVFGH

-2473 KAQSATTE
+2473 KAQSAITE

>member
-26 YFSSPTMDA
+26 YFSSPTVDA

-46 TPVAPVEY
+46 TPVEY

-117 EEAAHYQAAT
+117 EEAAQYQAAT

-137 SALDWVAGTA
+137 SALDWMAGTA

-167 ARTVGS
+167 ARTAGS

-358 RRQRKQDNTKAFEQN
+358 RRQRKEDNTKAFEQN

-466 KNINRILAQHQKYT
+466 KNINRILAQRQKYA

-554 ITSAINELTARME
+554 TTSAINELTARME
-567 SDQRSLS
+567 SDQKSLS

-660 VNDRF
+660 INDRF

-725 DPTANAREQQER
+725 DPVANAREQQER

-821 VTSAIESDVAIERE
+821 ATSAIEQDKAVVRE
-835 RENNQSVATAVRSL
+835 QELHQSIATSVLSQDQQVRNHLKTVTNWINNTL
-849 DNMSKQRI
+849 
-857 IRLTEWLSN
+857 N
-866 TMKSLPV
+866 TLPS
-873 LRDKVVLCLN
+873 LRDNVVLCVDGN
-883 GSDAVLPIEVRN
+883 DSVLPIEVHN
-895 SLQNVQGAVRGVYW
+895 ALDSYTGTPKGVYW
-909 NDRIYLFT
+909 DGKVYLFT
-917 DNIMNKQD
+917 SNIRNKQD
-925 AVRTLIHE
+925 AVRTLVHE
-933 GVVHYGLRSIM
+933 GVAHFGLRSIM
-944 TNEQLGKFLDLTY
+944 TDVQLGNFLNLVY
-957 HNFANTKEWSD
+957 NNFNKSAEWKE
-968 FQSRRPEYFKNGDRV
+968 FVSRRSDAVKNADKV
-983 TQAEEFVAYLA
+983 TQAEEFVAYIA
-994 EQMKLSRMLGPSTKS
+994 EQMKVSQLVRPTTKS
-1009 LFTRVVSFLRNL
+1009 IFTRVINFLRNVL
-1021 LASIGLFENV
+1021 SKLGVGSDV
-1031 TSKDIRDV
+1031 TINDIREV
-1039 ISLSAQNLARKRGDA
+1039 IRLSAENLSRTDN
-1054 DYIASTIKGLE
+1054 DIANSIKE
-1065 VLIGDT
+1065 I
-1071 VPLQDS
+1071 
-1077 VMFQTAFHG
+1077 
-1086 TPHKFDQFTL
+1086 
-1096 DHIGSGEGAQAHG
+1096 
-1109 WGLYFAQ
+1109 
-1116 NREVSEGYRDRL
+1116 
-1128 ADKNT
+1128 
-1133 VVQLGENQ
+1133 
-1141 YTAIYTGTIR
+1141 
-1151 PDWVAADGQKVTP
+1151 
-1164 YSPLEL
+1164 
-1170 ALSALYETGNVA
+1170 
-1182 DAVAYLEDIQS
+1182 
-1193 DLESIDDLYETDR
+1193 
-1206 RKLSNIPRALLYL
+1206 
-1219 EDSKIDFV
+1219 
-1227 KSGSLF
+1227 
-1233 EVDIPENDVLLD
+1233 
-1245 EDLPISSQPEKVKEV
+1245 EV
-1260 VNKLIDLYELPVTEA
+1260 VETLGASVKKPVI
-1275 DSGGKFYRKYSQ
+1275 
-1287 EMLSPEDASRD
+1287 EDEVY
-1298 LNDRGI
+1298 GI
-1304 KGITYDG
+1304 K
-1311 MLDGRCFVVFDDKAI
+1311 
-1326 KILNK
+1326 
-1331 LEDVVNNPEIRYAF
+1331 
-1345 QERQVNEDPVYGM
+1345 
-1358 RFLSAEASQP
+1358 FLSAAASQG
-1368 YYRNLE
+1368 YYKRLE
-1374 GTRSGNTNTPYIVN
+1374 GSRSGNTNTPYILN

-1393 NTLNLNDVITSQSNQ
+1393 NTFNLNDKLNEQSEQ
-1408 VQSRLKKLIDT
+1408 VQARLNKLIQ
-1419 LGVDINPKTTS
+1419 TTGLSVEMIPNQDGTFSAHFGEKEVAS
-1430 GWSLYNILSE
+1430 GLNETQANDYLSE
-1440 ALGSKRKAT
+1440 GKFINDVTGWDVYNTLASALGSKRDAT
-1449 EILRDFGVRGAQYA
+1449 VALRDFGIRGAQFA
-1463 ENGNNN
+1463 KDGNNSY
-1469 FYLFEGNNLSD
+1469 FLFEGNNISS
-1480 KPYQYNTDVLSEPK
+1480 KPFEYNLEVLSEPK
-1494 FLVTKE
+1494 FLVTDE
-1500 TPADEI
+1500 TKAEDIVVDP
-1506 TTDLV
+1506 V
-1511 TGDLTTKDTADEL
+1511 TGELTQKDTADEL
-1524 SYMNALYSEVESQS
+1524 SYMNALYAEVESQS
-1538 KGLNRLRDVLK
+1538 KGLGKLKEVLK
-1549 TGKTRDKDGNIIEHS
+1549 TGKSRDADGNLIEHS

-1659 DFLLKMFDDVLV
+1659 DFLLKMLDDVLV

-1686 RGHRYPIKD
+1686 RGHRYLIKD

-1739 GLDKAIAH
+1739 GLDEAIAH

-1791 MFPAYFRSGGR
+1791 MFPAYFKSGGR

-1850 ELVKSVNNTED
+1850 ELVKSVNKTED
-1861 KNTLFEFDNKNPE
+1861 KNTLFEFDTKNPE

-1905 IDNDGSAKRIVI
+1905 IDNDGSVKRIVI

-1994 QKGVVKDVVSGKLMK
+1994 QKGVVKDVVSGKLTK
-2009 LVWDISKYDTLG
+2009 LIWDISKYDTLG

-2236 IPMPFSDGGYV
+2236 IPMPFSDGGYI

-2367 GIGAV
+2367 GIGMV

-2393 FQQMITLATS
+2393 LQQMITLATS

-2458 RELRDNFRSALSLEK
+2458 RELRDNFRNALSLKK

-2511 IQKRKERVMKRF
+2511 IQKRKEQVMKRF

>member
-26 YFSSPTMDA
+26 YFSSPTVDA

-54 YGANIDYSGFVDPNA
+54 YGANIDYSGFIDPNA

-100 GLDEVRDWGF
+100 GLNEVRDWGF

-117 EEAAHYQAAT
+117 EEAAQYQAAT

-137 SALDWVAGTA
+137 SALDWMAGTV

-266 GADASLWRAVTGR
+266 GADASLWRAITGR

-567 SDQRSLS
+567 SDQKSLS

-660 VNDRF
+660 INDRF

-725 DPTANAREQQER
+725 DPVANAREQQER
-737 EATDRATIRSGFDSL
+737 EATDRDTIRSGFDSL

-821 VTSAIESDVAIERE
+821 VTSAIEQDKAVARE
-835 RENNQSVATAVRSL
+835 QELHQSVATSVLSQDQQVRSHL
-849 DNMSKQRI
+849 KTVTNWI
-857 IRLTEWLSN
+857 NN
-866 TMKSLPV
+866 TLNTLPS
-873 LRDKVVLCLN
+873 LRDNVVLCVDGN
-883 GSDAVLPIEVRN
+883 DSVLPLEVHN
-895 SLQNVQGAVRGVYW
+895 ALDSYTGTPKGVYW
-909 NDRIYLFT
+909 NGKVYLFT
-917 DNIMNKQD
+917 SNIRNKQD
-925 AVRTLIHE
+925 AVRTLVHE
-933 GVVHYGLRSIM
+933 GVAHFGLRSIM
-944 TNEQLGKFLDLTY
+944 TDVQLGNFLNLVY
-957 HNFANTKEWSD
+957 NNFNKSAEWKEFVNRRSD
-968 FQSRRPEYFKNGDRV
+968 AVKNADKV
-983 TQAEEFVAYLA
+983 TQAEEFVAYIA
-994 EQMKLSRMLGPSTKS
+994 EQMKVSQLVRPTTKS
-1009 LFTRVVSFLRNL
+1009 IFTRVINFLRNVL
-1021 LASIGLFENV
+1021 SKLGVGSDV
-1031 TSKDIRDV
+1031 TINDIREV
-1039 ISLSAQNLARKRGDA
+1039 IRLSAENLSRTDN
-1054 DYIASTIKGLE
+1054 DIANSIKE
-1065 VLIGDT
+1065 I
-1071 VPLQDS
+1071 
-1077 VMFQTAFHG
+1077 
-1086 TPHKFDQFTL
+1086 
-1096 DHIGSGEGAQAHG
+1096 
-1109 WGLYFAQ
+1109 
-1116 NREVSEGYRDRL
+1116 
-1128 ADKNT
+1128 
-1133 VVQLGENQ
+1133 
-1141 YTAIYTGTIR
+1141 
-1151 PDWVAADGQKVTP
+1151 
-1164 YSPLEL
+1164 
-1170 ALSALYETGNVA
+1170 
-1182 DAVAYLEDIQS
+1182 
-1193 DLESIDDLYETDR
+1193 
-1206 RKLSNIPRALLYL
+1206 
-1219 EDSKIDFV
+1219 
-1227 KSGSLF
+1227 
-1233 EVDIPENDVLLD
+1233 
-1245 EDLPISSQPEKVKEV
+1245 EV
-1260 VNKLIDLYELPVTEA
+1260 VETLGASVKKPVIE
-1275 DSGGKFYRKYSQ
+1275 GGVY
-1287 EMLSPEDASRD
+1287 
-1298 LNDRGI
+1298 GI
-1304 KGITYDG
+1304 K
-1311 MLDGRCFVVFDDKAI
+1311 
-1326 KILNK
+1326 
-1331 LEDVVNNPEIRYAF
+1331 
-1345 QERQVNEDPVYGM
+1345 
-1358 RFLSAEASQP
+1358 FLSAAASQG
-1368 YYRNLE
+1368 YYKRLE
-1374 GTRSGNTNTPYIVN
+1374 GSRSGNTNTPYILN

-1393 NTLNLNDVITSQSNQ
+1393 NTLNLNDKLNEQSEQ
-1408 VQSRLKKLIDT
+1408 VQARLNKLIQATGLSVEMIPNQDGT
-1419 LGVDINPKTTS
+1419 FSAYFGEKEVAS
-1430 GWSLYNILSE
+1430 GLNETQANDYLSE
-1440 ALGSKRKAT
+1440 GKFIDDVTGWDVYNTLASALGSKRDAT
-1449 EILRDFGVRGAQYA
+1449 VALRDFGVRGAQFA
-1463 ENGNNN
+1463 KDGNNSY
-1469 FYLFEGNNLSD
+1469 FLFEGNNISN
-1480 KPYQYNTDVLSEPK
+1480 KPFEYNLEALSEPK
-1494 FLVTKE
+1494 FLVTDE
-1500 TPADEI
+1500 TKAKDIVVDP
-1506 TTDLV
+1506 V
-1511 TGDLTTKDTADEL
+1511 TGELTQKDTADEL
-1524 SYMNALYSEVESQS
+1524 SYMNALYAEVESQS
-1538 KGLNRLRDVLK
+1538 KGLGKLKEVLK
-1549 TGKTRDKDGNIIEHS
+1549 TGKSRDADGNLIEHS
-1564 LWEKV
+1564 LWERV

-1659 DFLLKMFDDVLV
+1659 DFLLKMLDDVLV

-1791 MFPAYFRSGGR
+1791 MFPAYFKSGGR

-1850 ELVKSVNNTED
+1850 ELVKSVNKTED
-1861 KNTLFEFDNKNPE
+1861 KNTLFEFDQKNPE

-1905 IDNDGSAKRIVI
+1905 IDNDGSVKRIVI

-2009 LVWDISKYDTLG
+2009 LIWDISKYDTLG
-2021 TKFDTSKYDAGLV
+2021 TKFDTSKYDTGLV

-2171 RICRNLWRPT
+2171 RICRNLWRST

-2205 GTVARAIMGDDDDGI
+2205 GTVARAVMGDDDDGI

-2236 IPMPFSDGGYV
+2236 IPMPFSDGGYI

-2393 FQQMITLATS
+2393 LQQMITLATS
-2403 PAFGH
+2403 PVFGH

-2458 RELRDNFRSALSLEK
+2458 RELRDNFRNALSLEK

-2511 IQKRKERVMKRF
+2511 IQKRKEQVMKRF

>member
-26 YFSSPTMDA
+26 YFSSPTVDA
-35 GGFGAAGARAA
+35 GGFGAAGAKAA

-117 EEAAHYQAAT
+117 EEAAQYQAAT

-358 RRQRKQDNTKAFEQN
+358 RRQRKEDNTKAFEQN

-567 SDQRSLS
+567 SDQKSLS

-607 ISKITKKASNITQDE
+607 VSKITKKASNITQDE

-628 DVQELYHVGDSA
+628 DIQELYHVGDSA

-660 VNDRF
+660 INDRF

-725 DPTANAREQQER
+725 DPVANAREQQER

-795 PQEPRGGTENE
+795 PQEAVRGTENE

-821 VTSAIESDVAIERE
+821 VTSAIEQDKAVARE
-835 RENNQSVATAVRSL
+835 QDLHQSVATSVLSQDQQVRSHL
-849 DNMSKQRI
+849 KTVTNWI
-857 IRLTEWLSN
+857 NN
-866 TMKSLPV
+866 TLNTLPS
-873 LRDKVVLCLN
+873 LRDNVVLCVDGN
-883 GSDAVLPIEVRN
+883 DSVLPLEVHN
-895 SLQNVQGAVRGVYW
+895 ALDSYTGTPKGVYW
-909 NDRIYLFT
+909 NGKVYLFT
-917 DNIMNKQD
+917 SNIRNKQD
-925 AVRTLIHE
+925 AVRTLVHE
-933 GVVHYGLRSIM
+933 GVAHFGLRSIM
-944 TNEQLGKFLDLTY
+944 TDVQLGNFLNLVY
-957 HNFANTKEWSD
+957 NNFNKSAEWKE
-968 FQSRRPEYFKNGDRV
+968 FVSRRSDAVKNADKV
-983 TQAEEFVAYLA
+983 TQAEEFVAYIA
-994 EQMKLSRMLGPSTKS
+994 EQMKVSQLVRPTTKS
-1009 LFTRVVSFLRNL
+1009 IFTRVINFLRNVL
-1021 LASIGLFENV
+1021 SKLGVGSDV
-1031 TSKDIRDV
+1031 TINDIRNV
-1039 ISLSAQNLARKRGDA
+1039 IRLSAENLSRTDN
-1054 DYIASTIKGLE
+1054 DIANSIKE
-1065 VLIGDT
+1065 I
-1071 VPLQDS
+1071 
-1077 VMFQTAFHG
+1077 
-1086 TPHKFDQFTL
+1086 
-1096 DHIGSGEGAQAHG
+1096 
-1109 WGLYFAQ
+1109 
-1116 NREVSEGYRDRL
+1116 
-1128 ADKNT
+1128 
-1133 VVQLGENQ
+1133 
-1141 YTAIYTGTIR
+1141 
-1151 PDWVAADGQKVTP
+1151 
-1164 YSPLEL
+1164 
-1170 ALSALYETGNVA
+1170 
-1182 DAVAYLEDIQS
+1182 
-1193 DLESIDDLYETDR
+1193 
-1206 RKLSNIPRALLYL
+1206 
-1219 EDSKIDFV
+1219 
-1227 KSGSLF
+1227 
-1233 EVDIPENDVLLD
+1233 
-1245 EDLPISSQPEKVKEV
+1245 EV
-1260 VNKLIDLYELPVTEA
+1260 VETLGASVKKPVI
-1275 DSGGKFYRKYSQ
+1275 
-1287 EMLSPEDASRD
+1287 EDEVY
-1298 LNDRGI
+1298 GI
-1304 KGITYDG
+1304 K
-1311 MLDGRCFVVFDDKAI
+1311 
-1326 KILNK
+1326 
-1331 LEDVVNNPEIRYAF
+1331 
-1345 QERQVNEDPVYGM
+1345 
-1358 RFLSAEASQP
+1358 FLSAAASQG
-1368 YYRNLE
+1368 YYKRLE
-1374 GTRSGNTNTPYIVN
+1374 GSRSGNTNTPYILN

-1393 NTLNLNDVITSQSNQ
+1393 NTLNLNDKLNEQSEQ
-1408 VQSRLKKLIDT
+1408 VQARLNKLI
-1419 LGVDINPKTTS
+1419 KTTGLSVEMIPNQDGTFSAYFGEKEVAS
-1430 GWSLYNILSE
+1430 GLNETQANDYLSE
-1440 ALGSKRKAT
+1440 GKFINDVTGWDVYNTLASALGSKRDAT
-1449 EILRDFGVRGAQYA
+1449 VALRDFGIRGAQFA
-1463 ENGNNN
+1463 QDGNNSY
-1469 FYLFEGNNLSD
+1469 FLFEGNNISN
-1480 KPYQYNTDVLSEPK
+1480 KPFEYNLEALSEPK
-1494 FLVTKE
+1494 FLVTDE
-1500 TPADEI
+1500 TKAEDIVVDP
-1506 TTDLV
+1506 V
-1511 TGDLTTKDTADEL
+1511 TGELTQKDTADEL
-1524 SYMNALYSEVESQS
+1524 SYMNALYAEVESQS
-1538 KGLNRLRDVLK
+1538 KGLGKLKEVLK
-1549 TGKTRDKDGNIIEHS
+1549 TGKSRDADGNLIEHS

-1659 DFLLKMFDDVLV
+1659 DFLLKMLDDVLV

-1700 VGTGHTNRK
+1700 IGTGHTNRK
-1709 KPSEKDTI
+1709 KPSEKDII

-1786 EMGEQ
+1786 EMSEQ
-1791 MFPAYFRSGGR
+1791 MFPAYFKSGGR

-1905 IDNDGSAKRIVI
+1905 IDNDGSVKRIVI

-1994 QKGVVKDVVSGKLMK
+1994 QKVVVKDVVSGKLMK
-2009 LVWDISKYDTLG
+2009 LIWDISKHDTLG
-2021 TKFDTSKYDAGLV
+2021 TKFDTSKYDAELV
-2034 SDLNDWRTYGGHTR
+2034 GDLNDWRTYGGHTR

-2205 GTVARAIMGDDDDGI
+2205 GTVARAVMGDDDDGI

-2393 FQQMITLATS
+2393 LQQMITLATS

-2458 RELRDNFRSALSLEK
+2458 RELRDNFRNALSLEK

-2511 IQKRKERVMKRF
+2511 IQKRKEQVMKRF